1 MANEFN
7 LSGTVEFNINPVR
20 KSSAALSS
28 QLKSM
33 NNSLKAQEKAFKQVG
48 YSSTELAKRETTLKG
63 AIKAQDLVLKEK
75 EARLKKVKDGI
86 KDFNNMTAKQAKQ
99 LDTAR
104 AAVSREEYALS
115 GLNNELKSVTAKQN
129 NLKNSTVKLTDEIRD
144 LELQNKKVV
153 NSLRSQ
159 GKETEALKADYKG
172 LSSINAKYTQ
182 LLDRENN
189 KLKQLRQSMG
199 AQSSEAKKQER
210 YVDQL
215 ARKHGFLITQQ
226 TKTKTSLDKM
236 SGSMKRATNSAR
248 ELSSRVQGMG
258 RSTMGVGRS
267 MAASLTLPLV
277 MGLGGA
283 MRATVQWEDALANV
297 KKTIDPTTDNID
309 ELGKS
314 IRNMAKEM
322 PQSQEEIGN
331 TMAMAA
337 QLGIKGTKNLRDF
350 TEIATQM
357 GVATD
362 MSSEEAAT
370 AMARIANITGMPTS
384 KMKNLGSTIVNLG
397 NNMAAQEGEITNFMM
412 RLSGTGTT
420 VGMAEKDI
428 GALSA
433 AMAGVGINAEAGGS
447 AMSKVMSKMNTAVMD
462 GGKDLA
468 GFAEVAG
475 MSGKE
480 FADIW
485 NKDPY
490 DAILKFEQGV
500 KKAVDQ
506 GKNHKELLG
515 DLGITELRE
524 TDAVLRL
531 ANGNKQLADAREHAN
546 KGWKEG
552 TALSDEAEQ
561 KYEAL
566 GNQMKIF
573 MNNIREVGISMGEA
587 MAPAITTVMKAIIPF
602 LEKLAQAPA
611 PMRAFVGLLAVL
623 AAAIG
628 PLIIGIGALT
638 AAWGAIAAATGLAL
652 GPIALVAAALVGLGI
667 GFAAAYSKS
676 ESFRKGF
683 TNALSAVGKTI
694 KTITTT
700 MYAFFKLMGSWSSQ
714 GDGIDILTK
723 LGFSTKQIQAIS
735 GFADKIREILNTMG
749 KAIVDTFNKMKIGDA
764 FKNMF
769 SGIAEFFKKDG
780 AQILEA
786 LSNIATGISAVFKFI
801 WPIISYILT
810 DIWNSIKGFVT
821 GILTILKGLIQV
833 ITGIFTGD
841 FSKIGEGLK
850 NIFMGA
856 LQAVWNGINLMLYG
870 KIFKG
875 IKIFGGLFKNFF
887 INMWNGIKSIFTGGG
902 GGFATIFYGIWS
914 NLLKNIRTL
923 WTGLKTFFINVWAG
937 ITTPMIAS
945 ANYIRTALSGVFRG
959 TVWVI
964 KNLFI
969 GLRSFFANFW
979 TGLKLLFSGSVTVV
993 KNVSVTVFKSL
1004 VTFVRSIFAGLRSFF
1019 SNFWIGVKLLFTKYV
1034 ALVRLVTT
1042 TAFRLL
1048 VTIVRSVFNGLRA
1061 FFVGFWSIVRGLFV
1075 RTVTG
1080 IKNVTV
1086 SIFRVLGTIIRSIF
1100 NALRK
1105 FFTSFWTITR
1115 SIFVRTVTSIKNVTV
1130 SIFRL
1135 LASIVRSVFNA
1146 LRKFFSSVWSIIR
1159 GIFVRT
1165 VTGIK
1170 NTVISI
1176 FRVFASITRSVFN
1189 ALRKF
1194 FNLVWTGIK
1203 NRTVALVRAMWN
1215 SIKSIFYILRNTI
1228 TSLLNKLRNTI
1239 INIWNAIK
1247 NRVTNIVTATKNN
1260 VANGFKGM
1268 YNKGKEWLDKLKN
1281 FIGGSKDAFK
1291 KKAASLGKAAAN
1303 GAISGLNKMI
1313 GGINKISKAIT
1324 DKDLIKKI
1332 PKLHTGTGKGI
1343 KKPTPAIVNDKGSGN
1358 GKGPNGHQELIVR
1371 RSGKVEAPVGK
1382 NVLVGLGK
1390 GDSVI
1395 SGAKTQQLMQSGI
1408 PQYKKGKDEEDGLAT
1423 IIKSGV
1429 KAGVKT
1435 TGKKMAKGY
1444 HSTEEGIKDA
1454 KKAAKEAGT
1463 KVVNKAKDG
1472 ASWLG
1477 DKVGDVWDYVKNP
1490 GKLVNKMMK
1499 GISFGGSK
1507 ANATMRMA
1515 GGAFSKMKKSLV
1527 EKVKSW
1533 FEEAEGSGDGDASWL
1548 LKHKQ
1553 LQPFGFYKGGL
1564 MFNGGR
1570 HYGLDFAMPTGTP
1583 IKALTDGKISQAGW
1597 VNGGGGNQVTLDEP
1611 GGKWFQWYMHMK
1623 NGGVKVKKGQKVQ
1636 AGDLLGYSGSTG
1648 NSTTPHLHIQRMKGY
1663 PSNDTAVDPT
1673 KWLKSLGSGG
1683 GSKAA
1688 SKWRSDIVKAGKS
1701 MGVKLSGG
1709 DIKDIIRLIDT
1720 ESSGNPRVKQ
1730 GIQDV
1735 NSGGNEARGLLQ
1747 YTPGTFAGYKAKGAG
1762 NILNGF
1768 HQLKAFFNN
1777 SNWRRDLSAW
1787 KSRMARGATG
1797 WGPTGSKRGYAS
1809 GTNFA
1814 RSGLANV
1821 FEKGGEIMNLRGG
1834 EQIIPNDVSIAALKQ
1849 MMSSDIFNQTQ
1860 SAVYNGIAKYADAL
1874 KEKERLRA
1882 EQERRIRERNQN
1894 GNASQ
1899 EMLEMKEMM
1908 AKMLEAMNYMASNSD
1923 VIRDAS
1929 VQTANKDLRIVA
1941 SELSDPISKDIG
1953 KKSTLSQW
1961 NKGGSFVYE

>member
-1 MANEFN
+1 MADFN
-7 LSGTVEFNINPVR
+7 LSGTVEFDINPVR

-28 QLKSM
+28 ELKVM
-33 NNSLKAQEKAFKQVG
+33 NRSLKQQEKAFKETG
-48 YSSTELAKRETTLKG
+48 LSASELKKREETLR
-63 AIKAQDLVLKEK
+63 ATIERQSASLDEK
-75 EARLKKVKDGI
+75 KARLASVKKGI
-86 KDFNNMTAKQAKQ
+86 VDFNNMTAKQAKQ
-99 LDTAR
+99 LDAAR
-104 AAVSREEYALS
+104 AAVSKEEYALS
-115 GLNNELKSVTAKQN
+115 GLKNELNKTTAQQT

-144 LELQNKKVV
+144 LELENKKVV
-153 NSLRSQ
+153 QALKSQ
-159 GKETEALKADYKG
+159 GREADALKADYQG
-172 LSSINAKYTQ
+172 LSNINKKYSQ
-182 LLDRENN
+182 LLEREND
-189 KLKQLRQSMG
+189 KLKVLRNTMG
-199 AQSSEAKKQER
+199 AQSREAKQQER

-226 TKTKTSLDKM
+226 TKTKASLDQM
-236 SGSMKRATNSAR
+236 SGSMKRATNSAK
-248 ELSSRVQGMG
+248 ELGRKMQGIG

-267 MAASLTLPLV
+267 MSAGMTLPLV
-277 MGLGGA
+277 AGFGAAIKTGADFEQQMARVGAIAESSKGELKAMSDQAVDLGAKTSKSAGEVAQGMEELAALGFSAKEIMKAMPSVISASEASGADMAETATIMASSLNAFGLEAKDSGHVADLLAMAANKSAADISYMGDALKYAGPPAKALNVSLEDTSAAIGIMSDAGLEGSQAGTALRASFIRLAKPTKQSQKAMDAMGISLTNSKGEFVGMPGLIKQFQDGMKGMTKEQKLANVAQIVGTESASGFLTLIDAGPDKIGKFSKSLKDSNGASKTAADRMKDNLKGSLEQLGGA
-283 MRATVQWEDALANV
+283 FESLAIIIA
-297 KKTIDPTTDNID
+297 KI
-309 ELGKS
+309 
-314 IRNMAKEM
+314 MA
-322 PQSQEEIGN
+322 PS
-331 TMAMAA
+331 
-337 QLGIKGTKNLRDF
+337 LR
-350 TEIATQM
+350 
-357 GVATD
+357 
-362 MSSEEAAT
+362 S
-370 AMARIANITGMPTS
+370 
-384 KMKNLGSTIVNLG
+384 L
-397 NNMAAQEGEITNFMM
+397 
-412 RLSGTGTT
+412 
-420 VGMAEKDI
+420 AEY
-428 GALSA
+428 
-433 AMAGVGINAEAGGS
+433 V
-447 AMSKVMSKMNTAVMD
+447 
-462 GGKDLA
+462 
-468 GFAEVAG
+468 
-475 MSGKE
+475 
-480 FADIW
+480 
-485 NKDPY
+485 
-490 DAILKFEQGV
+490 
-500 KKAVDQ
+500 
-506 GKNHKELLG
+506 
-515 DLGITELRE
+515 
-524 TDAVLRL
+524 
-531 ANGNKQLADAREHAN
+531 
-546 KGWKEG
+546 
-552 TALSDEAEQ
+552 TALVEKFNKTPDSI
-561 KYEAL
+561 
-566 GNQMKIF
+566 KIVL
-573 MNNIREVGISMGEA
+573 IV
-587 MAPAITTVMKAIIPF
+587 
-602 LEKLAQAPA
+602 LAA
-611 PMRAFVGLLAVL
+611 L

-628 PLIIGIGALT
+628 PLLIVMGAL
-638 AAWGAIAAATGLAL
+638 AASWGAIAAATGIAL
-652 GPIALVAAALVGLGI
+652 GPIALVAAGLAGLGA
-667 GFAAAYSKS
+667 GFIIAYNKS
-676 ESFRKGF
+676 ATFREGVS
-683 TNALSAVGKTI
+683 NALDAVGRTFKVVTGTV
-694 KTITTT
+694 K
-700 MYAFFKLMGSWSSQ
+700 AFFKMMGGWSSQ

-735 GFADKIREILNTMG
+735 GFADKVREVLSSMG
-749 KAIVDTFNKMKIGDA
+749 KAISKTFSQLKVGDA

-769 SGIAEFFKKDG
+769 AGIADFFKKDG

-786 LSNIATGISAVFKFI
+786 LGNIATGIAAVFKFI
-801 WPIISYILT
+801 WPIISYIIKDL
-810 DIWNSIKGFVT
+810 WNSIKGFVT
-821 GILTILKGLIQV
+821 GLLTVVKGVIQV
-833 ITGIFTGD
+833 LTGIFTGD

-875 IKIFGGLFKNFF
+875 IKVFGGLFKNFF

-923 WTGLKTFFINVWAG
+923 WTGLKTFFINVWNG

-945 ANYIRTALSGVFRG
+945 ATYIRTALLSIFRV
-959 TVWVI
+959 TVAVI
-964 KNLFI
+964 KAVFT
-969 GLRSFFANFW
+969 GLRTFFSAFW
-979 TGLKLLFSGSVTVV
+979 AGVKLLFSASVTVV
-993 KNVSVTVFKSL
+993 KNVSVAIFKGL
-1004 VTFVRSIFAGLRSFF
+1004 VTFVRSIFTGLRSFF
-1019 SNFWIGVKLLFTKYV
+1019 GNFWTGVKILFTKYV

-1048 VTIVRSVFNGLRA
+1048 VAIVKTVFNGLRA
-1061 FFVGFWSIVRGLFV
+1061 FFVRFWSIVRALFVRTVTSIKNVTVSIFRILGTIVRAIFNALRKFFVSFWSITRSIFV

-1086 SIFRVLGTIIRSIF
+1086 SIFRILS
-1100 NALRK
+1100 
-1105 FFTSFWTITR
+1105 
-1115 SIFVRTVTSIKNVTV
+1115 
-1130 SIFRL
+1130 
-1135 LASIVRSVFNA
+1135 SIVRSVFNA

-1159 GIFVRT
+1159 SIFVRT
-1165 VTGIK
+1165 VTSIK
-1170 NTVISI
+1170 NTVVSI
-1176 FRVFASITRSVFN
+1176 FRVFASITRNVFN

-1194 FNLVWTGIK
+1194 FNAVWTGIK

-1228 TSLLNKLRNTI
+1228 TSILNKLKNTI

-1247 NRVTNIVTATKNN
+1247 NRVVNIVTATKNN

-1281 FIGGSKDAFK
+1281 FIGSSKEAFK

-1324 DKDLIKKI
+1324 DKELIKKI
-1332 PKLHTGTGKGI
+1332 PKLSTGTRRSI
-1343 KKPTPAIVNDKGSGN
+1343 KKPTPAIVNDKGRGN

-1371 RSGKVEAPVGK
+1371 RTGEVEAPIGK

-1408 PQYKKGKDEEDGLAT
+1408 PQYKKGKDEEDGLAA

-1429 KAGVKT
+1429 NAGVKT

-1490 GKLVNKMMK
+1490 GKLVNKVME

-1515 GGAFSKMKKSLV
+1515 GGAFNKLKKSLV
-1527 EKVKSW
+1527 DKVKSW
-1533 FEEAEGSGDGDASWL
+1533 FEEAEGGDGDAAWL
-1548 LKHKQ
+1548 LKHDI
-1553 LQPFGFYKGGL
+1553 LQTFGHYTGGL

-1570 HYGLDFAMPTGTP
+1570 HYGIDFAMPTGTP
-1583 IKALTDGKISQAGW
+1583 IRALTAGKISQAGW

-1663 PSNDTAVDPT
+1663 PSNDTAVDPM

-1701 MGVKLSGG
+1701 MGVKLSAG

-1720 ESSGNPRVKQ
+1720 ESSGNPRVTQ

-1747 YTPGTFAGYKAKGAG
+1747 YTPGTFAGYAAKGSK
-1762 NILNGF
+1762 NILNGY

-1787 KSRMARGATG
+1787 KARMARGATG

-1821 FEKGGEIMNLRGG
+1821 FEKGGEIINFRGG
-1834 EQIIPNDVSIAALKQ
+1834 EQVIPNDVSIAALKQ

-1874 KEKERLRA
+1874 KEKDRLRA
-1882 EQERRIRERNQN
+1882 EQERRIRERNS
-1894 GNASQ
+1894 GSSSSEVQ
-1899 EMLEMKEMM
+1899 EMKVMM
-1908 AKMLEAMNYMASNSD
+1908 AQMLEVMQDLVMSSRNNEKWNA
-1923 VIRDAS
+1923 
-1929 VQTANKDLRIVA
+1929 QTANKNNSTDWDKVEQIASAKQGKRIQ
-1941 SELSDPISKDIG
+1941 DMNYG
-1953 KKSTLSQW
+1953 M
-1961 NKGGSFVYE
+1961 GGTFI

>member
-1 MANEFN
+1 MADFN
-7 LSGTVEFNINPVR
+7 LSGTVEFDINPVR

-28 QLKSM
+28 ELKVM
-33 NNSLKAQEKAFKQVG
+33 NRSLKQQEKAFKETG
-48 YSSTELAKRETTLKG
+48 LSASELKKREETLR
-63 AIKAQDLVLKEK
+63 ATIERQSASLDEK
-75 EARLKKVKDGI
+75 KARLASVKKGI
-86 KDFNNMTAKQAKQ
+86 VDFNNMTAKQAKQ
-99 LDTAR
+99 LDAAR
-104 AAVSREEYALS
+104 AAVSKEEYALS
-115 GLNNELKSVTAKQN
+115 GLKNELNKTTAQQT

-144 LELQNKKVV
+144 LELENKKVV
-153 NSLRSQ
+153 QALKSQ
-159 GKETEALKADYKG
+159 GREADALKADYQG
-172 LSSINAKYTQ
+172 LSNINKKYSQ
-182 LLDRENN
+182 LLEREND
-189 KLKQLRQSMG
+189 KLKVLRNTMG
-199 AQSSEAKKQER
+199 AQSREAKQQER

-226 TKTKTSLDKM
+226 TKTKASLDQM
-236 SGSMKRATNSAR
+236 SGSMKRATNSAK
-248 ELSSRVQGMG
+248 ELGRKMQGIG

-267 MAASLTLPLV
+267 MSAGMTLPLV
-277 MGLGGA
+277 AGFGAAIKTGADFEQQMARVGAIAESSKGELKAMSDQAVDLGAKTSKSAGEVAQGMEELAALGFSAKEIMKAMPSVISASEASGADMAETATIMASSLNAFGLEAKDSGHVADLLAMAANKSAADISYMGDALKYAGPPAKALNVSLEDTSAAIGIMSDAGLEGSQAGTALRASFIRLAKPTKQSQKAMDAMGISLTNSKGEFVGMPGLIKQFQDGMKGMTKEQKLANVAQIVGTESASGFLTLIDAGPDKIGKFSKSLKDSNGASKTAADRMKDNLKGSLEQLGGA
-283 MRATVQWEDALANV
+283 FESLAIIIA
-297 KKTIDPTTDNID
+297 KI
-309 ELGKS
+309 
-314 IRNMAKEM
+314 MA
-322 PQSQEEIGN
+322 PS
-331 TMAMAA
+331 
-337 QLGIKGTKNLRDF
+337 LR
-350 TEIATQM
+350 
-357 GVATD
+357 
-362 MSSEEAAT
+362 S
-370 AMARIANITGMPTS
+370 
-384 KMKNLGSTIVNLG
+384 L
-397 NNMAAQEGEITNFMM
+397 
-412 RLSGTGTT
+412 
-420 VGMAEKDI
+420 AEY
-428 GALSA
+428 
-433 AMAGVGINAEAGGS
+433 V
-447 AMSKVMSKMNTAVMD
+447 
-462 GGKDLA
+462 
-468 GFAEVAG
+468 
-475 MSGKE
+475 
-480 FADIW
+480 
-485 NKDPY
+485 
-490 DAILKFEQGV
+490 
-500 KKAVDQ
+500 
-506 GKNHKELLG
+506 
-515 DLGITELRE
+515 
-524 TDAVLRL
+524 
-531 ANGNKQLADAREHAN
+531 
-546 KGWKEG
+546 
-552 TALSDEAEQ
+552 TALVEKFNKTPDSI
-561 KYEAL
+561 
-566 GNQMKIF
+566 KIVL
-573 MNNIREVGISMGEA
+573 IV
-587 MAPAITTVMKAIIPF
+587 
-602 LEKLAQAPA
+602 LAA
-611 PMRAFVGLLAVL
+611 L

-628 PLIIGIGALT
+628 PLLIVMGAL
-638 AAWGAIAAATGLAL
+638 AASWGAIAAATGIAL
-652 GPIALVAAALVGLGI
+652 GPIALVAAGLAGLGA
-667 GFAAAYSKS
+667 GFIIAYNKS
-676 ESFRKGF
+676 ATFREGVS
-683 TNALSAVGKTI
+683 NALDAVGRTFKVVTGTV
-694 KTITTT
+694 K
-700 MYAFFKLMGSWSSQ
+700 AFFKMMGGWSSQ

-735 GFADKIREILNTMG
+735 GFADKVREVLSSMG
-749 KAIVDTFNKMKIGDA
+749 KAISKTFSQLKVGDA

-769 SGIAEFFKKDG
+769 AGIADFFKKDG

-786 LSNIATGISAVFKFI
+786 LGNIATGIAAVFKFI
-801 WPIISYILT
+801 WPIISYIIKDL
-810 DIWNSIKGFVT
+810 WNSIKGFVT
-821 GILTILKGLIQV
+821 GLLTVVKGVIQV
-833 ITGIFTGD
+833 LTGIFTGD

-875 IKIFGGLFKNFF
+875 IKVFGGLFKNFF

-914 NLLKNIRTL
+914 NLLKNIKTL

-945 ANYIRTALSGVFRG
+945 ATYIRTALLSIFRV
-959 TVWVI
+959 TVAVI
-964 KNLFI
+964 KTVFT
-969 GLRSFFANFW
+969 GLRTFFSAFW
-979 TGLKLLFSGSVTVV
+979 AGVKLLFSASVTVV
-993 KNVSVTVFKSL
+993 KNVSVAIFKGL
-1004 VTFVRSIFAGLRSFF
+1004 VTFVRSIFTGLRSFF
-1019 SNFWIGVKLLFTKYV
+1019 SNFWIGVKILFTKYV

-1048 VTIVRSVFNGLRA
+1048 VAITKTVFNGLRA
-1061 FFVGFWSIVRGLFV
+1061 FFVRFWSIVRALFV

-1086 SIFRVLGTIIRSIF
+1086 SIFRILGTIVRAIF

-1105 FFTSFWTITR
+1105 FFVSFWSITR
-1115 SIFVRTVTSIKNVTV
+1115 NIFVRTVTGIKNVTV
-1130 SIFRL
+1130 SIFRIL
-1135 LASIVRSVFNA
+1135 SSIVRSVFNA

-1159 GIFVRT
+1159 SIFVRT
-1165 VTGIK
+1165 VTSIK
-1170 NTVISI
+1170 NTVVSI
-1176 FRVFASITRSVFN
+1176 FRVFASITRNVFN

-1194 FNLVWTGIK
+1194 FNAVWTGIK

-1239 INIWNAIK
+1239 INIWNTIK

-1281 FIGGSKDAFK
+1281 FIGNSKEAFK

-1324 DKDLIKKI
+1324 DKELIKKI
-1332 PKLHTGTGKGI
+1332 PKLSTGTRGSI
-1343 KKPTPAIVNDKGSGN
+1343 KKPTPAIVNDKGRGN

-1371 RSGKVEAPVGK
+1371 RTGEVEAPIGK

-1515 GGAFSKMKKSLV
+1515 GGAFNKMKKSLV

-1553 LQPFGFYKGGL
+1553 LQPFGHYVGGL

-1570 HYGLDFAMPTGTP
+1570 HYGLDFGMPTGTK
-1583 IKALTDGKISQAGW
+1583 IRALTDGSITQAGP
-1597 VNGGGGNQVTLDEP
+1597 VSGGGGNQVTLKEP
-1611 GGKWFQWYMHMK
+1611 GGKWFQWYMHMSK
-1623 NGGVKVKKGQKVQ
+1623 ILTKKGAKVN
-1636 AGDLLGYSGSTG
+1636 AGDVIGLSGNTG

-1701 MGVKLSGG
+1701 MGVKLSSG

-1747 YTPGTFAGYKAKGAG
+1747 YTPGTFAGYAAKGSK
-1762 NILNGF
+1762 NILNGY

-1787 KSRMARGATG
+1787 KARMARGATG

-1821 FEKGGEIMNLRGG
+1821 FEKGGEIINFRGG
-1834 EQIIPNDVSIAALKQ
+1834 EQVIPNDVSIAALKQ

-1882 EQERRIRERNQN
+1882 EQERRIRERNS
-1894 GNASQ
+1894 GSSSSEVQ
-1899 EMLEMKEMM
+1899 EMKVMM
-1908 AKMLEAMNYMASNSD
+1908 AQMLEVMQDLVMSSRNNEKWNA
-1923 VIRDAS
+1923 
-1929 VQTANKDLRIVA
+1929 QTANKNNSTNWDKVEQIASAKQGKRIQ
-1941 SELSDPISKDIG
+1941 DMNYG
-1953 KKSTLSQW
+1953 MGGTLI
-1961 NKGGSFVYE
+1961 

>member
-1 MANEFN
+1 MADFN
-7 LSGTVEFNINPVR
+7 LSGTVEFDINPVR

-28 QLKSM
+28 ELKVM
-33 NNSLKAQEKAFKQVG
+33 NRSLKQQEKAFKETG
-48 YSSTELAKRETTLKG
+48 LSASELKKREETLR
-63 AIKAQDLVLKEK
+63 ATIERQSASLDEK
-75 EARLKKVKDGI
+75 KARLASVKKGI
-86 KDFNNMTAKQAKQ
+86 VDFNNMTAKQAKQ
-99 LDTAR
+99 LDAAR
-104 AAVSREEYALS
+104 AAVSKEEYALS
-115 GLNNELKSVTAKQN
+115 GLKNELNKTTAQQT

-144 LELQNKKVV
+144 LELENKKVV
-153 NSLRSQ
+153 QALKSQ
-159 GKETEALKADYKG
+159 GREADALKADYQG
-172 LSSINAKYTQ
+172 LSNINKKYSQ
-182 LLDRENN
+182 LLEREND
-189 KLKQLRQSMG
+189 KLKVLRNTMG
-199 AQSSEAKKQER
+199 AQSREAKQQER

-226 TKTKTSLDKM
+226 TKTKASLDQM
-236 SGSMKRATNSAR
+236 SGSMKRATNSAK
-248 ELSSRVQGMG
+248 ELGRKMQGIG

-267 MAASLTLPLV
+267 MSAGMTLPLV
-277 MGLGGA
+277 AGFGAAIKTGADFEQQMARVGAIAESSKGELKAMSDQAVDLGAKTSKSAGEVAQGMEELAALGFSAKEIMKAMPSVISASEASGADMAETATIMASSLNAFGLEAKDSGHVADLLAMAANKSAADISYMGDALKYAGPPAKALNVSLEDTSAAIGIMSDAGLEGSQAGTALRASFIRLAKPTKQSQKAMDAMGISLTNSKGEFVGMPGLIKQFQDGMKGMTKEQKLANVAQIVGTESASGFLTLIDAGPDKIGKFSKSLKDSNGASKTAADRMKDNLKGSLEQLGGA
-283 MRATVQWEDALANV
+283 FESLAIIIA
-297 KKTIDPTTDNID
+297 KI
-309 ELGKS
+309 
-314 IRNMAKEM
+314 MA
-322 PQSQEEIGN
+322 PS
-331 TMAMAA
+331 
-337 QLGIKGTKNLRDF
+337 LR
-350 TEIATQM
+350 
-357 GVATD
+357 
-362 MSSEEAAT
+362 S
-370 AMARIANITGMPTS
+370 
-384 KMKNLGSTIVNLG
+384 L
-397 NNMAAQEGEITNFMM
+397 
-412 RLSGTGTT
+412 
-420 VGMAEKDI
+420 AEY
-428 GALSA
+428 
-433 AMAGVGINAEAGGS
+433 V
-447 AMSKVMSKMNTAVMD
+447 
-462 GGKDLA
+462 
-468 GFAEVAG
+468 
-475 MSGKE
+475 
-480 FADIW
+480 
-485 NKDPY
+485 
-490 DAILKFEQGV
+490 
-500 KKAVDQ
+500 
-506 GKNHKELLG
+506 
-515 DLGITELRE
+515 
-524 TDAVLRL
+524 
-531 ANGNKQLADAREHAN
+531 
-546 KGWKEG
+546 
-552 TALSDEAEQ
+552 TALVEKFNKTPDSI
-561 KYEAL
+561 
-566 GNQMKIF
+566 KIVL
-573 MNNIREVGISMGEA
+573 IV
-587 MAPAITTVMKAIIPF
+587 
-602 LEKLAQAPA
+602 LAA
-611 PMRAFVGLLAVL
+611 L

-628 PLIIGIGALT
+628 PLLIVMGAL
-638 AAWGAIAAATGLAL
+638 AASWGAIAAATGIAL
-652 GPIALVAAALVGLGI
+652 GPIALVAAGLAGLGA
-667 GFAAAYSKS
+667 GFIIAYNKS
-676 ESFRKGF
+676 ATFREGVS
-683 TNALSAVGKTI
+683 NALDAVGRTFKVVTGTV
-694 KTITTT
+694 K
-700 MYAFFKLMGSWSSQ
+700 AFFKMMGGWSSQ

-735 GFADKIREILNTMG
+735 GFADKVREVLSSMG
-749 KAIVDTFNKMKIGDA
+749 KAISKTFSQLKVGDA

-769 SGIAEFFKKDG
+769 AGIADFFKKDG

-786 LSNIATGISAVFKFI
+786 LGNIATGIAAVFKFI
-801 WPIISYILT
+801 WPIISYIIKDL
-810 DIWNSIKGFVT
+810 WNSIKGFVT
-821 GILTILKGLIQV
+821 GLLTVVKGVIQV
-833 ITGIFTGD
+833 LTGIFTGD

-875 IKIFGGLFKNFF
+875 IKVFGGLFKNFF

-923 WTGLKTFFINVWAG
+923 WTGLKTFFINVWNG

-945 ANYIRTALSGVFRG
+945 ATYIRTALLSIFRV
-959 TVWVI
+959 TVAVI
-964 KNLFI
+964 KTVFT
-969 GLRSFFANFW
+969 GLRTFFSAFW
-979 TGLKLLFSGSVTVV
+979 AGVKLLFSASVTVV
-993 KNVSVTVFKSL
+993 KNVSVAIFKGL
-1004 VTFVRSIFAGLRSFF
+1004 VTFVRSIFTGLRSFF
-1019 SNFWIGVKLLFTKYV
+1019 SNFWIGVKILFTKYV

-1048 VTIVRSVFNGLRA
+1048 VAIVKTVFNGLRA
-1061 FFVGFWSIVRGLFV
+1061 FFVGFWSIVRALFV

-1086 SIFRVLGTIIRSIF
+1086 SIFRILGTIVRAIF

-1105 FFTSFWTITR
+1105 FFTSFWAITR
-1115 SIFVRTVTSIKNVTV
+1115 GIFVRTVTGIKNVTV
-1130 SIFRL
+1130 SIFRIL
-1135 LASIVRSVFNA
+1135 SSIVRSVFNA

-1159 GIFVRT
+1159 SIFVRT
-1165 VTGIK
+1165 VTSIK
-1170 NTVISI
+1170 NTVVSL
-1176 FRVFASITRSVFN
+1176 FRTLSAITRSIFN

-1194 FNLVWTGIK
+1194 FNAVWTGIK
-1203 NRTVALVRAMWN
+1203 NRTVSLVRAMWN

-1228 TSLLNKLRNTI
+1228 TSILNKLRNTI

-1281 FIGGSKDAFK
+1281 FIGNSKDAFK

-1332 PKLHTGTGKGI
+1332 PKLSTGTRRSI
-1343 KKPTPAIVNDKGSGN
+1343 KKPTPAIVNDKGRGN

-1371 RSGKVEAPVGK
+1371 RTGEVEAPIGK

-1515 GGAFSKMKKSLV
+1515 GGAFNKMKKSLV

-1548 LKHKQ
+1548 LKYKQ
-1553 LQPFGFYKGGL
+1553 LQPFGWYKGGL

-1623 NGGVKVKKGQKVQ
+1623 NGGVKVKKGQKVK

-1673 KWLKSLGSGG
+1673 KWLKSLSSGG

-1720 ESSGNPRVKQ
+1720 ESSGNPRVTQ
-1730 GIQDV
+1730 GIKDI

-1762 NILNGF
+1762 NILNGY

-1777 SNWRRDLSAW
+1777 SNWRRDLNAW
-1787 KSRMARGATG
+1787 KARMARGATG

-1821 FEKGGEIMNLRGG
+1821 FEKGGEIINFRGG
-1834 EQIIPNDVSIAALKQ
+1834 EQVIPNDVSIAALKQ

-1874 KEKERLRA
+1874 KEKDRLRA
-1882 EQERRIRERNQN
+1882 EQERKIRERNS
-1894 GNASQ
+1894 GSSSSEVQ
-1899 EMLEMKEMM
+1899 EMKVMM
-1908 AKMLEAMNYMASNSD
+1908 AQMLEVMQDLVMSSRNNEKWNA
-1923 VIRDAS
+1923 
-1929 VQTANKDLRIVA
+1929 QTANKNNSTDWDKVEQIASAKQGKRIQ
-1941 SELSDPISKDIG
+1941 DMNYG
-1953 KKSTLSQW
+1953 M
-1961 NKGGSFVYE
+1961 GGTFI

>member
-248 ELSSRVQGMG
+248 ELGSRVQGMG

-314 IRNMAKEM
+314 IRSMAKEM

-370 AMARIANITGMPTS
+370 AMARIANITDMPTS

-506 GKNHKELLG
+506 GKNHKELLS
-515 DLGITELRE
+515 DLGISELRE
-524 TDAVLRL
+524 VDAVLRL

-850 NIFMGA
+850 NIFMGV

-914 NLLKNIRTL
+914 NLLKNIRAL

-979 TGLKLLFSGSVTVV
+979 AGLKLLFSGSVTVV
-993 KNVSVTVFKSL
+993 KNVSVAVFKSL

-1048 VTIVRSVFNGLRA
+1048 VTIVRSVFNGLRV
-1061 FFVGFWSIVRGLFV
+1061 FFVRFWSIVRALFV
-1075 RTVTG
+1075 RTVTS

-1105 FFTSFWTITR
+1105 FFTSFWAITKG
-1115 SIFVRTVTSIKNVTV
+1115 IFVRTVTSIKNVTV

-1146 LRKFFSSVWSIIR
+1146 LRKFFSSIWSIIR
-1159 GIFVRT
+1159 NIFVRT

-1170 NTVISI
+1170 NTVVSI

-1194 FNLVWTGIK
+1194 FNTVWTGIK

-1228 TSLLNKLRNTI
+1228 TSILNKLKNTI

-1268 YNKGKEWLDKLKN
+1268 YDKGKEWLDKLKN
-1281 FIGGSKDAFK
+1281 FIGNSKEAFK

-1324 DKDLIKKI
+1324 DKSLIKEI
-1332 PKLHTGTGKGI
+1332 PKLSTGTRRSI
-1343 KKPTPAIVNDKGSGN
+1343 KKPTPAIVNDKGRGN

-1371 RSGKVEAPVGK
+1371 RTGEVEAPIGK

-1408 PQYKKGKDEEDGLAT
+1408 PQYKKGKDEEDGLAA
-1423 IIKSGV
+1423 IVKSGV

-1477 DKVGDVWDYVKNP
+1477 DKIGDVWDYVKNP

-1515 GGAFSKMKKSLV
+1515 GGAFKKLKKSLV
-1527 EKVKSW
+1527 DKVKSW
-1533 FEEAEGSGDGDASWL
+1533 FEEAEGGDGDASWL

-1553 LQPFGFYKGGL
+1553 LQPFGHYVGGL

-1570 HYGLDFAMPTGTP
+1570 HYGLDFGMPTGTK
-1583 IKALTDGKISQAGW
+1583 IRALTDGKISQAGP
-1597 VNGGGGNQVTLDEP
+1597 VSGGGGNQVTLDEP
-1611 GGKWFQWYMHMK
+1611 GGKWFQWYMHMSK
-1623 NGGVKVKKGQKVQ
+1623 ILTKKGAKVN
-1636 AGDLLGYSGSTG
+1636 AGDVIGLSGNTG

-1747 YTPGTFAGYKAKGAG
+1747 YTPGTFAGYAAKGSK
-1762 NILNGF
+1762 NILNGY

-1787 KSRMARGATG
+1787 KARMARGATG

-1821 FEKGGEIMNLRGG
+1821 FEKGGEIVNLRGG

-1882 EQERRIRERNQN
+1882 EQERRIRERNS
-1894 GNASQ
+1894 GSSSSEVQ
-1899 EMLEMKEMM
+1899 EMKVMM
-1908 AKMLEAMNYMASNSD
+1908 AQMLEVMQDLVMSSRNNEKWNA
-1923 VIRDAS
+1923 
-1929 VQTANKDLRIVA
+1929 QTANKNNSTDWDKVEQIASAKQGKRIQ
-1941 SELSDPISKDIG
+1941 DMNYG
-1953 KKSTLSQW
+1953 M
-1961 NKGGSFVYE
+1961 GGTFI

>member
-1 MANEFN
+1 MADFN
-7 LSGTVEFNINPVR
+7 LSGTVEFDINPVR

-28 QLKSM
+28 ELKVM
-33 NNSLKAQEKAFKQVG
+33 NRSLKQQEKAFKETG
-48 YSSTELAKRETTLKG
+48 LSASELKKREETLR
-63 AIKAQDLVLKEK
+63 ATIERQSASLDEK
-75 EARLKKVKDGI
+75 KARLASVKKGI
-86 KDFNNMTAKQAKQ
+86 VDFNNMTAKQAKQ
-99 LDTAR
+99 LDAAR
-104 AAVSREEYALS
+104 AAVSKEEYALS
-115 GLNNELKSVTAKQN
+115 GLKNELNKTTAQQT

-144 LELQNKKVV
+144 LELENKKVV
-153 NSLRSQ
+153 QALKSQ
-159 GKETEALKADYKG
+159 GREADALKADYQG
-172 LSSINAKYTQ
+172 LSNINKKYSQ
-182 LLDRENN
+182 LLEREND
-189 KLKQLRQSMG
+189 KLKVLRNTMG
-199 AQSSEAKKQER
+199 AQSREAKQQER

-226 TKTKTSLDKM
+226 TKTKASLDQM
-236 SGSMKRATNSAR
+236 SGSMKRATNSAK
-248 ELSSRVQGMG
+248 ELGRKMQGIG

-267 MAASLTLPLV
+267 MSAGMTLPLV
-277 MGLGGA
+277 AGFGAAIKTGADFEQQMARVGAIAESSKGELKAMSDQAVDLGAKTSKSAGEVAQGMEELAALGFSAKEIMKAMPSVISASEASGADMAETATIMASSLNAFGLEAKDSGHVADLLAMAANKSAADISYMGDALKYAGPPAKALNVSLEDTSAAIGIMSDAGLEGSQAGTALRASFIRLAKPTKQSQKAMDAMGISLTNSKGEFVGMPGLIKQFQDGMKGMTKEQKLANVAQIVGTESASGFLTLIDAGPDKIGKFSKSLKDSNGASKTAADRMKDNLKGSLEQLGGA
-283 MRATVQWEDALANV
+283 FESLAIIIA
-297 KKTIDPTTDNID
+297 KI
-309 ELGKS
+309 
-314 IRNMAKEM
+314 MA
-322 PQSQEEIGN
+322 PS
-331 TMAMAA
+331 
-337 QLGIKGTKNLRDF
+337 LR
-350 TEIATQM
+350 
-357 GVATD
+357 
-362 MSSEEAAT
+362 S
-370 AMARIANITGMPTS
+370 
-384 KMKNLGSTIVNLG
+384 L
-397 NNMAAQEGEITNFMM
+397 
-412 RLSGTGTT
+412 
-420 VGMAEKDI
+420 AEY
-428 GALSA
+428 
-433 AMAGVGINAEAGGS
+433 V
-447 AMSKVMSKMNTAVMD
+447 
-462 GGKDLA
+462 
-468 GFAEVAG
+468 
-475 MSGKE
+475 
-480 FADIW
+480 
-485 NKDPY
+485 
-490 DAILKFEQGV
+490 
-500 KKAVDQ
+500 
-506 GKNHKELLG
+506 
-515 DLGITELRE
+515 
-524 TDAVLRL
+524 
-531 ANGNKQLADAREHAN
+531 
-546 KGWKEG
+546 
-552 TALSDEAEQ
+552 TALVEKFNKTPDSI
-561 KYEAL
+561 
-566 GNQMKIF
+566 KIVL
-573 MNNIREVGISMGEA
+573 IV
-587 MAPAITTVMKAIIPF
+587 
-602 LEKLAQAPA
+602 LAA
-611 PMRAFVGLLAVL
+611 L

-628 PLIIGIGALT
+628 PLLIVMGAL
-638 AAWGAIAAATGLAL
+638 AASWGAIAAATGIAL
-652 GPIALVAAALVGLGI
+652 GPIALVAAGLAGLGA
-667 GFAAAYSKS
+667 GFIIAYNKS
-676 ESFRKGF
+676 ATFREGVS
-683 TNALSAVGKTI
+683 NALDAVGRTFKVVTGTV
-694 KTITTT
+694 K
-700 MYAFFKLMGSWSSQ
+700 AFFKMMGGWSSQ

-735 GFADKIREILNTMG
+735 GFADKVREVLSSMG
-749 KAIVDTFNKMKIGDA
+749 KAISKTFSQLKVGDA

-769 SGIAEFFKKDG
+769 AGIADFFKKDG

-786 LSNIATGISAVFKFI
+786 LGNIATGIAAVFKFI
-801 WPIISYILT
+801 WPIISYIIKDL
-810 DIWNSIKGFVT
+810 WNSIKGFVT
-821 GILTILKGLIQV
+821 GLLTVVKGVIQV
-833 ITGIFTGD
+833 LTGIFTGD

-875 IKIFGGLFKNFF
+875 IKVFGGLFKNFF

-914 NLLKNIRTL
+914 NLLKNIKTL

-945 ANYIRTALSGVFRG
+945 ATYIRTALLSIFRV
-959 TVWVI
+959 TVAVI
-964 KNLFI
+964 KTVFT
-969 GLRSFFANFW
+969 GLRTFFSAFW
-979 TGLKLLFSGSVTVV
+979 AGVKLLFSASVTVV
-993 KNVSVTVFKSL
+993 KNVSVAIFKGL
-1004 VTFVRSIFAGLRSFF
+1004 VTFVRSIFTGLRSFF
-1019 SNFWIGVKLLFTKYV
+1019 SNFWIGVKILFTKYV

-1048 VTIVRSVFNGLRA
+1048 VAITKTVFNGLRA
-1061 FFVGFWSIVRGLFV
+1061 FFVRFWSIVRALFV

-1086 SIFRVLGTIIRSIF
+1086 SIFRILGTIVRAIF

-1105 FFTSFWTITR
+1105 FFVSFWSITR
-1115 SIFVRTVTSIKNVTV
+1115 NIFVRTVTGIKNVTV
-1130 SIFRL
+1130 SIFRIL
-1135 LASIVRSVFNA
+1135 SSIVRSVFNA

-1159 GIFVRT
+1159 SIFVRT
-1165 VTGIK
+1165 VTSIK
-1170 NTVISI
+1170 NTVVSI
-1176 FRVFASITRSVFN
+1176 FRVFASITRNVFN

-1194 FNLVWTGIK
+1194 FNAVWTGIK

-1239 INIWNAIK
+1239 INIWNTIK

-1281 FIGGSKDAFK
+1281 FIGNSKEAFK

-1324 DKDLIKKI
+1324 DKELIKKI
-1332 PKLHTGTGKGI
+1332 PKLSTGTRGSI
-1343 KKPTPAIVNDKGSGN
+1343 KKPTPAIVNDKGRGN

-1371 RSGKVEAPVGK
+1371 RTGEVEAPIGK

-1515 GGAFSKMKKSLV
+1515 GGAFNKMKKSLV

-1553 LQPFGFYKGGL
+1553 LQPFGHYVGGL

-1570 HYGLDFAMPTGTP
+1570 HYGLDFGMPTGTK
-1583 IKALTDGKISQAGW
+1583 IRALTDGSITQAGP
-1597 VNGGGGNQVTLDEP
+1597 VSGGGGNQVTLKEP
-1611 GGKWFQWYMHMK
+1611 GGKWFQWYMHMSK
-1623 NGGVKVKKGQKVQ
+1623 ILTKKGAKVN
-1636 AGDLLGYSGSTG
+1636 AGDVIGLSGNTG

-1701 MGVKLSGG
+1701 MGVKLSSG

-1787 KSRMARGATG
+1787 KARMARGATG

-1821 FEKGGEIMNLRGG
+1821 FEKGGEIINFRGG
-1834 EQIIPNDVSIAALKQ
+1834 EQVIPNDVSIAALKQ

-1882 EQERRIRERNQN
+1882 EQERRIRERNS
-1894 GNASQ
+1894 GSSSSEVQ
-1899 EMLEMKEMM
+1899 EMKVMM
-1908 AKMLEAMNYMASNSD
+1908 AQMLEVMQDLVMSSRNNEKWNA
-1923 VIRDAS
+1923 
-1929 VQTANKDLRIVA
+1929 QTANKNNSTNWDKVEQIASAKQGKRIQ
-1941 SELSDPISKDIG
+1941 DMNYG
-1953 KKSTLSQW
+1953 MGGTLI
-1961 NKGGSFVYE
+1961 

>member
-1 MANEFN
+1 MADFN
-7 LSGTVEFNINPVR
+7 LSGTVEFDINPVR

-28 QLKSM
+28 ELKVM
-33 NNSLKAQEKAFKQVG
+33 NRSLKQQEKAFKETG
-48 YSSTELAKRETTLKG
+48 LSASELKKREETLR
-63 AIKAQDLVLKEK
+63 ATIERQSASLDEK
-75 EARLKKVKDGI
+75 KARLASVKKGI
-86 KDFNNMTAKQAKQ
+86 VDFNNMTAKQAKQ
-99 LDTAR
+99 LDAAR
-104 AAVSREEYALS
+104 AAVSKEEYALS
-115 GLNNELKSVTAKQN
+115 GLKNELNKTTAQQT

-144 LELQNKKVV
+144 LELENKKVV
-153 NSLRSQ
+153 QALKSQ
-159 GKETEALKADYKG
+159 GREADALKADYQG
-172 LSSINAKYTQ
+172 LSNINKKYSQ
-182 LLDRENN
+182 LLEREND
-189 KLKQLRQSMG
+189 KLKVLRNTMG
-199 AQSSEAKKQER
+199 AQSREAKQQER

-226 TKTKTSLDKM
+226 TKTKASLDQM
-236 SGSMKRATNSAR
+236 SGSMKRATNSAK
-248 ELSSRVQGMG
+248 ELGRKMQGIG

-267 MAASLTLPLV
+267 MSAGMTLPLV
-277 MGLGGA
+277 AGFGAAIKTGADFEQQMARVGAIAESSKGELKAMSDQAVDLGAKTSKSAGEVAQGMEELAALGFSAKEIMKAMPSVISASEASGADMAETATIMASSLNAFGLEAKDSGHVADLLAMAANKSAADISYMGDALKYAGPPAKALNVSLEDTSAAIGIMSDAGLEGSQAGTALRASFIRLAKPTKQSQKAMDAMGISLTNSKGEFVGMPGLIKQFQDGMKGMTKEQKLANVAQIVGTESASGFLTLIDAGPDKIGKFSKSLKDSNGASKTAADRMKDNLKGSLEQLGGA
-283 MRATVQWEDALANV
+283 FESLAIIIA
-297 KKTIDPTTDNID
+297 KI
-309 ELGKS
+309 
-314 IRNMAKEM
+314 MA
-322 PQSQEEIGN
+322 PS
-331 TMAMAA
+331 
-337 QLGIKGTKNLRDF
+337 LR
-350 TEIATQM
+350 
-357 GVATD
+357 
-362 MSSEEAAT
+362 S
-370 AMARIANITGMPTS
+370 
-384 KMKNLGSTIVNLG
+384 L
-397 NNMAAQEGEITNFMM
+397 
-412 RLSGTGTT
+412 
-420 VGMAEKDI
+420 AEY
-428 GALSA
+428 
-433 AMAGVGINAEAGGS
+433 V
-447 AMSKVMSKMNTAVMD
+447 
-462 GGKDLA
+462 
-468 GFAEVAG
+468 
-475 MSGKE
+475 
-480 FADIW
+480 
-485 NKDPY
+485 
-490 DAILKFEQGV
+490 
-500 KKAVDQ
+500 
-506 GKNHKELLG
+506 
-515 DLGITELRE
+515 
-524 TDAVLRL
+524 
-531 ANGNKQLADAREHAN
+531 
-546 KGWKEG
+546 
-552 TALSDEAEQ
+552 TALVEKFNKTPDSI
-561 KYEAL
+561 
-566 GNQMKIF
+566 KIVL
-573 MNNIREVGISMGEA
+573 IV
-587 MAPAITTVMKAIIPF
+587 
-602 LEKLAQAPA
+602 LAA
-611 PMRAFVGLLAVL
+611 L

-628 PLIIGIGALT
+628 PLLIVMGAL
-638 AAWGAIAAATGLAL
+638 AASWGAIAAATGIAL
-652 GPIALVAAALVGLGI
+652 GPIALVAAGLAGLGA
-667 GFAAAYSKS
+667 GFIIAYNKS
-676 ESFRKGF
+676 ATFREGVS
-683 TNALSAVGKTI
+683 NALDAVGRTFKVVTGTV
-694 KTITTT
+694 K
-700 MYAFFKLMGSWSSQ
+700 AFFKMMGGWSSQ

-735 GFADKIREILNTMG
+735 GFADKVREVLSSMG
-749 KAIVDTFNKMKIGDA
+749 KAISKTFSQLKVGDA

-769 SGIAEFFKKDG
+769 AGIADFFKKDG

-786 LSNIATGISAVFKFI
+786 LGNIATGIAAVFKFI
-801 WPIISYILT
+801 WPIISYIIKDL
-810 DIWNSIKGFVT
+810 WNSIKGFVT
-821 GILTILKGLIQV
+821 GLLTVVKGVIQV
-833 ITGIFTGD
+833 LTGIFTGD

-875 IKIFGGLFKNFF
+875 IKVFGGLFKNFF

-923 WTGLKTFFINVWAG
+923 WTGLKTFFINVWNG

-945 ANYIRTALSGVFRG
+945 ATYIRTALLSIFRV
-959 TVWVI
+959 TVAVI
-964 KNLFI
+964 KAVFT
-969 GLRSFFANFW
+969 GLRTFFSAFW
-979 TGLKLLFSGSVTVV
+979 AGVKLLFSASVTVV
-993 KNVSVTVFKSL
+993 KNVSVAIFKGL
-1004 VTFVRSIFAGLRSFF
+1004 VTFVRSIFTGLRSFF
-1019 SNFWIGVKLLFTKYV
+1019 SNFWIGVKILFTKYV

-1048 VTIVRSVFNGLRA
+1048 VAIVKTVFNGLRA
-1061 FFVGFWSIVRGLFV
+1061 FFIGFWSIVRALFV

-1086 SIFRVLGTIIRSIF
+1086 SIFRILGTIVRAIF

-1105 FFTSFWTITR
+1105 FFVSFWSITR
-1115 SIFVRTVTSIKNVTV
+1115 SIFVRTVTGIKNVTV
-1130 SIFRL
+1130 SIFRIL
-1135 LASIVRSVFNA
+1135 SSIVRSVFNA

-1159 GIFVRT
+1159 SIFVRT
-1165 VTGIK
+1165 VTSIK
-1170 NTVISI
+1170 NTVVSI
-1176 FRVFASITRSVFN
+1176 FKVFASITRNVFN

-1194 FNLVWTGIK
+1194 FNAVWTGIK

-1228 TSLLNKLRNTI
+1228 TSILNKLKNTI

-1247 NRVTNIVTATKNN
+1247 NRVVNIVTETKNN

-1281 FIGGSKDAFK
+1281 FIGSSKEAFK

-1324 DKDLIKKI
+1324 DKELIKKI
-1332 PKLHTGTGKGI
+1332 PKLSTGTRRSI
-1343 KKPTPAIVNDKGSGN
+1343 KKPTPAIVNDKGRGN

-1371 RSGKVEAPVGK
+1371 RTGEVEAPIGK

-1408 PQYKKGKDEEDGLAT
+1408 PQYKKGKDEEDGLAA

-1429 KAGVKT
+1429 NAGVKT

-1444 HSTEEGIKDA
+1444 HSTEESIKDA

-1490 GKLVNKMMK
+1490 GKLVNKVME

-1515 GGAFSKMKKSLV
+1515 GGAFNKLKKSLV
-1527 EKVKSW
+1527 DKVKSW
-1533 FEEAEGSGDGDASWL
+1533 FEEAEGGDGDAAWL
-1548 LKHKQ
+1548 LKHDI
-1553 LQPFGFYKGGL
+1553 LQTFGHYTGGL

-1570 HYGLDFAMPTGTP
+1570 HYGIDFAMPTGTP
-1583 IKALTDGKISQAGW
+1583 IRALTAGKISQAGW

-1663 PSNDTAVDPT
+1663 PSNDTAVDPM

-1701 MGVKLSGG
+1701 MGVKLSAG

-1720 ESSGNPRVKQ
+1720 ESSGNPRVTQ

-1762 NILNGF
+1762 NILNGY

-1821 FEKGGEIMNLRGG
+1821 FEKGGEIINFRGG
-1834 EQIIPNDVSIAALKQ
+1834 EQVIPNDVSIAALKQ

-1874 KEKERLRA
+1874 KEKDRLRA
-1882 EQERRIRERNQN
+1882 EQERRIRERNS
-1894 GNASQ
+1894 GSSSSEVQ
-1899 EMLEMKEMM
+1899 EMKVMM
-1908 AKMLEAMNYMASNSD
+1908 AQMLEVMQDLVMSSRNNEKWNA
-1923 VIRDAS
+1923 
-1929 VQTANKDLRIVA
+1929 QTANKNNSTDWDKVEQIASAKQGKRIQ
-1941 SELSDPISKDIG
+1941 DMNYG
-1953 KKSTLSQW
+1953 M
-1961 NKGGSFVYE
+1961 GGTFI

>member
-1 MANEFN
+1 MADFN
-7 LSGTVEFNINPVR
+7 LSGTVEFDINPVR

-28 QLKSM
+28 ELKVM
-33 NNSLKAQEKAFKQVG
+33 NRSLKQQEKAFKETG
-48 YSSTELAKRETTLKG
+48 LSASELKKREETLR
-63 AIKAQDLVLKEK
+63 ATIERQSASLDEK
-75 EARLKKVKDGI
+75 KARLASVKKGI
-86 KDFNNMTAKQAKQ
+86 VDFNNMTAKQAKQ
-99 LDTAR
+99 LDAAR
-104 AAVSREEYALS
+104 AAVSKEEYALS
-115 GLNNELKSVTAKQN
+115 GLKNELNKTTAQQT

-144 LELQNKKVV
+144 LELENKKVV
-153 NSLRSQ
+153 QALKSQ
-159 GKETEALKADYKG
+159 GREADALKADYQG
-172 LSSINAKYTQ
+172 LSNINKKYSQ
-182 LLDRENN
+182 LLEREND
-189 KLKQLRQSMG
+189 KLKVLRNTMG
-199 AQSSEAKKQER
+199 AQSREAKQQER

-226 TKTKTSLDKM
+226 TKTKASLDQM
-236 SGSMKRATNSAR
+236 SGSMKRATNSAK
-248 ELSSRVQGMG
+248 ELGRKMQGIG

-267 MAASLTLPLV
+267 MSAGMTLPLV
-277 MGLGGA
+277 AGFGAAIKTGADFEQQMARVGAIAESSKGELKAMSDQAVDLGAKTSKSAGEVAQGMEELAALGFSAKEIMKAMPSVISASEASGADMAETATIMASSLNAFGLEAKDSGHVADLLAMAANKSAADISYMGDALKYAGPPAKALNVSLEDTSAAIGIMSDAGLEGSQAGTALRASFIRLAKPTKQSQKAMDAMGISLTNSKGEFVGMPGLIKQFQDGMKGMTKEQKLANVAQIVGTESASGFLTLIDAGPDKIGKFSKSLKDSNGASKTAADRMKDNLKGSLEQLGGA
-283 MRATVQWEDALANV
+283 FESLAIIIA
-297 KKTIDPTTDNID
+297 KI
-309 ELGKS
+309 
-314 IRNMAKEM
+314 MA
-322 PQSQEEIGN
+322 PS
-331 TMAMAA
+331 
-337 QLGIKGTKNLRDF
+337 LR
-350 TEIATQM
+350 
-357 GVATD
+357 
-362 MSSEEAAT
+362 S
-370 AMARIANITGMPTS
+370 
-384 KMKNLGSTIVNLG
+384 L
-397 NNMAAQEGEITNFMM
+397 
-412 RLSGTGTT
+412 
-420 VGMAEKDI
+420 AEY
-428 GALSA
+428 
-433 AMAGVGINAEAGGS
+433 V
-447 AMSKVMSKMNTAVMD
+447 
-462 GGKDLA
+462 
-468 GFAEVAG
+468 
-475 MSGKE
+475 
-480 FADIW
+480 
-485 NKDPY
+485 
-490 DAILKFEQGV
+490 
-500 KKAVDQ
+500 
-506 GKNHKELLG
+506 
-515 DLGITELRE
+515 
-524 TDAVLRL
+524 
-531 ANGNKQLADAREHAN
+531 
-546 KGWKEG
+546 
-552 TALSDEAEQ
+552 TALVEKFNKTPDSI
-561 KYEAL
+561 
-566 GNQMKIF
+566 KIVL
-573 MNNIREVGISMGEA
+573 IV
-587 MAPAITTVMKAIIPF
+587 
-602 LEKLAQAPA
+602 LAA
-611 PMRAFVGLLAVL
+611 L

-628 PLIIGIGALT
+628 PLLIVMGAL
-638 AAWGAIAAATGLAL
+638 AASWGAIAAATGIAL
-652 GPIALVAAALVGLGI
+652 GPIALVAAGLAGLGA
-667 GFAAAYSKS
+667 GFIIAYNKS
-676 ESFRKGF
+676 ATFREGVS
-683 TNALSAVGKTI
+683 NALDAVGRTFKVVTGTV
-694 KTITTT
+694 K
-700 MYAFFKLMGSWSSQ
+700 AFFKMMGGWSSQ

-735 GFADKIREILNTMG
+735 GFADKVREVLSSMG
-749 KAIVDTFNKMKIGDA
+749 KAISKTFSQLKVGDA

-769 SGIAEFFKKDG
+769 AGIADFFKKDG

-786 LSNIATGISAVFKFI
+786 LGNIATGIAAVFKFI
-801 WPIISYILT
+801 WPIISYIIKDL
-810 DIWNSIKGFVT
+810 WNSIKGFVT
-821 GILTILKGLIQV
+821 GLLTVVKGVIQV
-833 ITGIFTGD
+833 LTGIFTGD

-875 IKIFGGLFKNFF
+875 IKVFGGLFKNFF

-945 ANYIRTALSGVFRG
+945 ATYIRTALLSIFRV
-959 TVWVI
+959 TVAVI
-964 KNLFI
+964 KTVFT
-969 GLRSFFANFW
+969 GLRTFFSAFW
-979 TGLKLLFSGSVTVV
+979 AGVKLLFSASVTVV
-993 KNVSVTVFKSL
+993 KNVSVAIFKGL
-1004 VTFVRSIFAGLRSFF
+1004 VTFVRSIFTGLRSFF
-1019 SNFWIGVKLLFTKYV
+1019 SNFWIGVKILFTKYV

-1048 VTIVRSVFNGLRA
+1048 VAIVKTVFNGLRA
-1061 FFVGFWSIVRGLFV
+1061 FFVRFWSIVRALFV

-1086 SIFRVLGTIIRSIF
+1086 SIFRILGTIVRAIF

-1105 FFTSFWTITR
+1105 FFVSFWSITR
-1115 SIFVRTVTSIKNVTV
+1115 SIFVRTVTGIKNVTV
-1130 SIFRL
+1130 SIFRIL
-1135 LASIVRSVFNA
+1135 SSVVRSVFNA

-1159 GIFVRT
+1159 SIFVRT
-1165 VTGIK
+1165 VTSIK
-1170 NTVISI
+1170 NTVVSI
-1176 FRVFASITRSVFN
+1176 FKVFASITRNVFN

-1194 FNLVWTGIK
+1194 FNAVWTGIK

-1228 TSLLNKLRNTI
+1228 TSILNKLKNTI

-1247 NRVTNIVTATKNN
+1247 NRVVNIVTATKNN

-1281 FIGGSKDAFK
+1281 FIGNSKEAFK

-1324 DKDLIKKI
+1324 DKELIKKI
-1332 PKLHTGTGKGI
+1332 PKLSTGTRGSI
-1343 KKPTPAIVNDKGSGN
+1343 KKPTPAIVNDKGRGN

-1371 RSGKVEAPVGK
+1371 RTGEVEAPIGK

-1408 PQYKKGKDEEDGLAT
+1408 PQYKKGKDEEDGLAA
-1423 IIKSGV
+1423 IVKSGV

-1477 DKVGDVWDYVKNP
+1477 DKIGDVWDYVKNP

-1515 GGAFSKMKKSLV
+1515 GGAFKKLKKSLV
-1527 EKVKSW
+1527 DKVKSW
-1533 FEEAEGSGDGDASWL
+1533 FEEAEGGDGDASWL

-1553 LQPFGFYKGGL
+1553 LQPFGHYVGGL

-1570 HYGLDFAMPTGTP
+1570 HYGLDFGMPTGTK
-1583 IKALTDGKISQAGW
+1583 IRALTDGSITQAGP
-1597 VNGGGGNQVTLDEP
+1597 VSGGGGNQVTLKEP
-1611 GGKWFQWYMHMK
+1611 GGKWFQWYMHMSK
-1623 NGGVKVKKGQKVQ
+1623 ILTKKGAKVN
-1636 AGDLLGYSGSTG
+1636 AGDVIGLSGNTG

-1701 MGVKLSGG
+1701 MGVKLSSG

-1730 GIQDV
+1730 GIQDE

-1777 SNWRRDLSAW
+1777 SNWRRDLNAW
-1787 KSRMARGATG
+1787 KARMARGATG

-1821 FEKGGEIMNLRGG
+1821 FEKGGEIINFRGG
-1834 EQIIPNDVSIAALKQ
+1834 EQVIPNDVSIAALKQ

-1882 EQERRIRERNQN
+1882 EQERRIRERNS
-1894 GNASQ
+1894 GSSSSEVQ
-1899 EMLEMKEMM
+1899 EMKVMM
-1908 AKMLEAMNYMASNSD
+1908 AQMLEVMQDLVMSSRNNEKWNA
-1923 VIRDAS
+1923 
-1929 VQTANKDLRIVA
+1929 QTANKNNSTNWDKVEQIASAKQGKRIQ
-1941 SELSDPISKDIG
+1941 DMNYG
-1953 KKSTLSQW
+1953 M
-1961 NKGGSFVYE
+1961 GGTFI

>member
-1 MANEFN
+1 MADFN
-7 LSGTVEFNINPVR
+7 LSGTVEFDINPVR

-28 QLKSM
+28 ELKVM
-33 NNSLKAQEKAFKQVG
+33 NRSLKQQEKAFKETG
-48 YSSTELAKRETTLKG
+48 YSASELKKREDTLRATIEK
-63 AIKAQDLVLKEK
+63 QDASLKQK
-75 EARLKKVKDGI
+75 KARLESVKNSI
-86 KDFNNMTAKQAKQ
+86 TDFNNMTAKQAKQ
-99 LDTAR
+99 LDAAR
-104 AAVSREEYALS
+104 GAVSKEEYALS
-115 GLNNELKSVTAKQN
+115 GLKNELNKTVAQQT

-144 LELQNKKVV
+144 LELENKKVV
-153 NSLRSQ
+153 QALKSQ
-159 GKETEALKADYKG
+159 GREADALKADYQG
-172 LSSINAKYTQ
+172 LSNINKKYSQ
-182 LLDRENN
+182 LLEREND
-189 KLKQLRQSMG
+189 KLKVLRNTMG
-199 AQSSEAKKQER
+199 AQSREAKQQER

-226 TKTKTSLDKM
+226 TKTKASLDQM
-236 SGSMKRATNSAR
+236 SGSMKRATNSAK
-248 ELSSRVQGMG
+248 ELGRKMQGIG

-267 MAASLTLPLV
+267 MSAGMTLPLV
-277 MGLGGA
+277 AGFGAAIKTGADFEQQMARVGAIAESSKGELKAMSDQAVDLGAKTSKSAGEVAQGMEELAALGFSAKEIMKAMPSVISASEASGADMAETATIMASSLNAFGLEAKDSGHVADLLAMAANKSAADISYMGDALKYAGPPAKSLNVSLEDTSAAIGIMSDAGLEGSQAGTALRASFIRLAKPTKQSQKAMDAMGISLTNSKGEFVGMPGLIKQFQDGMKGMTKEQKLANVAQIVGTEAASGFLTLIDAGPDKIGKFSKSLKDSNGASKTAADRMKDNLKGSLEQLGGA
-283 MRATVQWEDALANV
+283 FESLAIIIA
-297 KKTIDPTTDNID
+297 KI
-309 ELGKS
+309 
-314 IRNMAKEM
+314 MA
-322 PQSQEEIGN
+322 PS
-331 TMAMAA
+331 
-337 QLGIKGTKNLRDF
+337 LR
-350 TEIATQM
+350 
-357 GVATD
+357 
-362 MSSEEAAT
+362 S
-370 AMARIANITGMPTS
+370 
-384 KMKNLGSTIVNLG
+384 L
-397 NNMAAQEGEITNFMM
+397 
-412 RLSGTGTT
+412 
-420 VGMAEKDI
+420 AEY
-428 GALSA
+428 
-433 AMAGVGINAEAGGS
+433 V
-447 AMSKVMSKMNTAVMD
+447 
-462 GGKDLA
+462 
-468 GFAEVAG
+468 
-475 MSGKE
+475 
-480 FADIW
+480 
-485 NKDPY
+485 
-490 DAILKFEQGV
+490 
-500 KKAVDQ
+500 
-506 GKNHKELLG
+506 
-515 DLGITELRE
+515 
-524 TDAVLRL
+524 
-531 ANGNKQLADAREHAN
+531 
-546 KGWKEG
+546 
-552 TALSDEAEQ
+552 TALVEKFNKTPDSI
-561 KYEAL
+561 
-566 GNQMKIF
+566 KIVL
-573 MNNIREVGISMGEA
+573 IV
-587 MAPAITTVMKAIIPF
+587 
-602 LEKLAQAPA
+602 LAA
-611 PMRAFVGLLAVL
+611 L

-628 PLIIGIGALT
+628 PLLIVMGAL
-638 AAWGAIAAATGLAL
+638 AASWGAIAAATGIAL
-652 GPIALVAAALVGLGI
+652 GPIALVAAGLAGLGA
-667 GFAAAYSKS
+667 GFIIAYNKS
-676 ESFRKGF
+676 ATFREGVS
-683 TNALSAVGKTI
+683 NALDAVGRTFKVVTGTV
-694 KTITTT
+694 K
-700 MYAFFKLMGSWSSQ
+700 AFFKMMGGWSSQ

-735 GFADKIREILNTMG
+735 GFADKVREVLNSMG
-749 KAIVDTFNKMKIGDA
+749 KAISKTFSQLKVGDA

-769 SGIAEFFKKDG
+769 AGIADFFKKDG

-786 LSNIATGISAVFKFI
+786 LGNIATGIAAVFKFI
-801 WPIISYILT
+801 WPIISYIIKDL
-810 DIWNSIKGFVT
+810 WNSIKGFVT
-821 GILTILKGLIQV
+821 GLLTVVKGVIQV
-833 ITGIFTGD
+833 LTGIFTGD

-875 IKIFGGLFKNFF
+875 IKVFGGLFKNFF

-945 ANYIRTALSGVFRG
+945 ATYIRTALLSIFRV
-959 TVWVI
+959 TVAVI
-964 KNLFI
+964 KTVFT
-969 GLRSFFANFW
+969 GLRTFFSAFW
-979 TGLKLLFSGSVTVV
+979 AGVKLLFSASVTVV
-993 KNVSVTVFKSL
+993 KNVSVAIFKGL
-1004 VTFVRSIFAGLRSFF
+1004 VTFVRSIFTGLRSFF
-1019 SNFWIGVKLLFTKYV
+1019 SNFWIGVKILFTKYV

-1048 VTIVRSVFNGLRA
+1048 VAIVKTVFNGLRA
-1061 FFVGFWSIVRGLFV
+1061 FFIGFWSIVRALFV

-1086 SIFRVLGTIIRSIF
+1086 SIFRILGTIVRAIF

-1105 FFTSFWTITR
+1105 FFVSFWSITR
-1115 SIFVRTVTSIKNVTV
+1115 SIFVRTVTGIKNVTV
-1130 SIFRL
+1130 SIFRIL
-1135 LASIVRSVFNA
+1135 SSIVRSVFNA

-1159 GIFVRT
+1159 SIFVRT
-1165 VTGIK
+1165 VTSIK
-1170 NTVISI
+1170 NTVVSI

-1194 FNLVWTGIK
+1194 FNAVWTGIK

-1228 TSLLNKLRNTI
+1228 TSILNKLKNTI

-1247 NRVTNIVTATKNN
+1247 NRVVNIVTATKNN

-1281 FIGGSKDAFK
+1281 FIGNSKEAFK

-1324 DKDLIKKI
+1324 DKELIKKI
-1332 PKLHTGTGKGI
+1332 PKLHTGTRGSI
-1343 KKPTPAIVNDKGSGN
+1343 KKPTPAIVNDKGRGN

-1371 RSGKVEAPVGK
+1371 RTGEVEAPIGK

-1408 PQYKKGKDEEDGLAT
+1408 PQYKKGKDEEDGLSA

-1477 DKVGDVWDYVKNP
+1477 DKIGDVWDYAKNP
-1490 GKLVNKMMK
+1490 GKLVNKMME
-1499 GISFGGSK
+1499 GINFGGSK

-1515 GGAFSKMKKSLV
+1515 GGAFNKMKKSLV

-1553 LQPFGFYKGGL
+1553 LQPFGHYVGGL

-1570 HYGLDFAMPTGTP
+1570 HYGLDFGMPTGTK
-1583 IKALTDGKISQAGW
+1583 IRALTDGSITQAGP
-1597 VNGGGGNQVTLDEP
+1597 VSGGGGNQVTLKEP
-1611 GGKWFQWYMHMK
+1611 GGKWFQWYMHMSK
-1623 NGGVKVKKGQKVQ
+1623 ILTKKGAKVN
-1636 AGDLLGYSGSTG
+1636 AGDVIGLSGNTG

-1701 MGVKLSGG
+1701 MGVKLSSG

-1720 ESSGNPRVKQ
+1720 ESSGNPRVTQ
-1730 GIQDV
+1730 GIKDI

-1762 NILNGF
+1762 NILNGY

-1821 FEKGGEIMNLRGG
+1821 FEKGGEIINFRGG
-1834 EQIIPNDVSIAALKQ
+1834 EQVIPNDVSIAALKQ

-1882 EQERRIRERNQN
+1882 EQERKIRERNN
-1894 GNASQ
+1894 NSGSSSEIQ
-1899 EMLEMKEMM
+1899 EMKAMM
-1908 AKMLEAMNYMASNSD
+1908 AKMLEAMNYMAANSD

-1929 VQTANKDLRIVA
+1929 VKTSNKNFGINPSDLT
-1941 SELSDPISKDIG
+1941 DPISKDIG
-1953 KKSTLSQW
+1953 KKTTLSQW

>member
-1 MANEFN
+1 MADFN
-7 LSGTVEFNINPVR
+7 LSGTVEFDINPVR

-28 QLKSM
+28 ELKVM
-33 NNSLKAQEKAFKQVG
+33 NRSLKQQEKAFKETG
-48 YSSTELAKRETTLKG
+48 LSASELKKREETLR
-63 AIKAQDLVLKEK
+63 ATIERQSASLDEK
-75 EARLKKVKDGI
+75 KARLASVKKGI
-86 KDFNNMTAKQAKQ
+86 VDFNNMTAKQAKQ
-99 LDTAR
+99 LDAAR
-104 AAVSREEYALS
+104 AAVSKEEYALS
-115 GLNNELKSVTAKQN
+115 GLKNELNKTTAQQT

-144 LELQNKKVV
+144 LELENKKVV
-153 NSLRSQ
+153 QALKSQ
-159 GKETEALKADYKG
+159 GREADALKADYQG
-172 LSSINAKYTQ
+172 LSNINKKYSQ
-182 LLDRENN
+182 LLEREND
-189 KLKQLRQSMG
+189 KLKVLRNTMG
-199 AQSSEAKKQER
+199 AQSREAKQQER

-226 TKTKTSLDKM
+226 TKTKASLDQM
-236 SGSMKRATNSAR
+236 SGSMKRATNSAK
-248 ELSSRVQGMG
+248 ELGRKMQGIG

-267 MAASLTLPLV
+267 MSAGMTLPLV
-277 MGLGGA
+277 AGFGAAIKTGADFEQQMARVGAIAESSKGELKAMSDQAVDLGAKTSKSAGEVAQGMEELAALGFSAKEIMKAMPSVISASEASGADMAETATIMASSLNAFGLEAKDSGHVADLLAMAANKSAADITYMGDALKYAGPPAKSLNVSLEDTSAAIGIMSDAGLEGSQAGTALRASFIRLAKPTKQSQKAMDAMGISLTNSKGEFVGMPGLIKQFQDGMKGMTKEQKLANVAQIVGTEAASGFLTLIDAGPDKIGKFSKSLKDSNGASKTAADRMKDNLKGSLEQLGGA
-283 MRATVQWEDALANV
+283 FESLAIIIA
-297 KKTIDPTTDNID
+297 KI
-309 ELGKS
+309 
-314 IRNMAKEM
+314 MA
-322 PQSQEEIGN
+322 PS
-331 TMAMAA
+331 
-337 QLGIKGTKNLRDF
+337 LR
-350 TEIATQM
+350 
-357 GVATD
+357 
-362 MSSEEAAT
+362 S
-370 AMARIANITGMPTS
+370 
-384 KMKNLGSTIVNLG
+384 L
-397 NNMAAQEGEITNFMM
+397 
-412 RLSGTGTT
+412 
-420 VGMAEKDI
+420 AEY
-428 GALSA
+428 
-433 AMAGVGINAEAGGS
+433 V
-447 AMSKVMSKMNTAVMD
+447 
-462 GGKDLA
+462 
-468 GFAEVAG
+468 
-475 MSGKE
+475 
-480 FADIW
+480 
-485 NKDPY
+485 
-490 DAILKFEQGV
+490 
-500 KKAVDQ
+500 
-506 GKNHKELLG
+506 
-515 DLGITELRE
+515 
-524 TDAVLRL
+524 
-531 ANGNKQLADAREHAN
+531 
-546 KGWKEG
+546 
-552 TALSDEAEQ
+552 TALVEKFNKTPDSI
-561 KYEAL
+561 
-566 GNQMKIF
+566 KIVL
-573 MNNIREVGISMGEA
+573 IV
-587 MAPAITTVMKAIIPF
+587 
-602 LEKLAQAPA
+602 LAA
-611 PMRAFVGLLAVL
+611 L

-628 PLIIGIGALT
+628 PLLIVMGAL
-638 AAWGAIAAATGLAL
+638 AASWGAIAAATGIAL
-652 GPIALVAAALVGLGI
+652 GPIALVAAGLAGLGA
-667 GFAAAYSKS
+667 GFIIAYNKS
-676 ESFRKGF
+676 ATFREGVS
-683 TNALSAVGKTI
+683 NALDAVGRTFKVVTGTV
-694 KTITTT
+694 K
-700 MYAFFKLMGSWSSQ
+700 AFFKMMGGWSSQ

-735 GFADKIREILNTMG
+735 GFADKVREVLSSMG
-749 KAIVDTFNKMKIGDA
+749 KAISKTFSQLKVGDA

-769 SGIAEFFKKDG
+769 AGIADFFKKDG
-780 AQILEA
+780 AQILES
-786 LSNIATGISAVFKFI
+786 LGNIATGIAAVFKFI
-801 WPIISYILT
+801 WPIISYIIKDL
-810 DIWNSIKGFVT
+810 WNSIKGFVT
-821 GILTILKGLIQV
+821 GLLTVVKGVIQV
-833 ITGIFTGD
+833 LTGIFTGD

-875 IKIFGGLFKNFF
+875 IKVFGGLFKNFF

-923 WTGLKTFFINVWAG
+923 WTGLKTFFINVWNG

-945 ANYIRTALSGVFRG
+945 ATYIRTALLSIFRV
-959 TVWVI
+959 TVAVI
-964 KNLFI
+964 KAVFT
-969 GLRSFFANFW
+969 GLRTFFSAFW
-979 TGLKLLFSGSVTVV
+979 AGVKLLFSASVTVV
-993 KNVSVTVFKSL
+993 KNVSVAIFKGL
-1004 VTFVRSIFAGLRSFF
+1004 VTFVRSIFTGLRSFF
-1019 SNFWIGVKLLFTKYV
+1019 GNFWTGVKILFTKYV

-1048 VTIVRSVFNGLRA
+1048 VAITKTVFNGLRA
-1061 FFVGFWSIVRGLFV
+1061 FFVRFWSIVRALFVRTVTSIKNVTVSIFRILGTIVRAIFNALRKFFVSFWSITRSIFV

-1086 SIFRVLGTIIRSIF
+1086 SIFRILS
-1100 NALRK
+1100 
-1105 FFTSFWTITR
+1105 
-1115 SIFVRTVTSIKNVTV
+1115 
-1130 SIFRL
+1130 
-1135 LASIVRSVFNA
+1135 SIVRSVFNA

-1159 GIFVRT
+1159 SIFVRT
-1165 VTGIK
+1165 VTSIK
-1170 NTVISI
+1170 NTVVSL
-1176 FRVFASITRSVFN
+1176 FRTLSAITRSIFN

-1194 FNLVWTGIK
+1194 FNAVWTGIK

-1239 INIWNAIK
+1239 INIWSAIK

-1281 FIGGSKDAFK
+1281 FIGNSKDAFK

-1303 GAISGLNKMI
+1303 GAITGLNKMI

-1324 DKDLIKKI
+1324 DKSLIKKI
-1332 PKLHTGTGKGI
+1332 PKLSTGTRRSI
-1343 KKPTPAIVNDKGSGN
+1343 KKPTPAIVNDKGRGN

-1371 RSGKVEAPVGK
+1371 RTGEVEAPIGK

-1408 PQYKKGKDEEDGLAT
+1408 PQYKKGKDEEDGLSA

-1463 KVVNKAKDG
+1463 KVINKAKDG

-1477 DKVGDVWDYVKNP
+1477 DKIGDVWDYAKNP
-1490 GKLVNKMMK
+1490 GKLVNKMME
-1499 GISFGGSK
+1499 GINFGGSK

-1515 GGAFSKMKKSLV
+1515 GGAFNKMKKSLV

-1553 LQPFGFYKGGL
+1553 LQPFGHYVGGL

-1570 HYGLDFAMPTGTP
+1570 HYGLDFGMPTGTK
-1583 IKALTDGKISQAGW
+1583 IRALTDGSITQAGP
-1597 VNGGGGNQVTLDEP
+1597 VSGGGGNQVTLKEP
-1611 GGKWFQWYMHMK
+1611 GGKWFQWYMHMSK
-1623 NGGVKVKKGQKVQ
+1623 ILTKKGAKVN
-1636 AGDLLGYSGSTG
+1636 AGDVIGLSGNTG

-1701 MGVKLSGG
+1701 MGVKLSAG

-1762 NILNGF
+1762 NILNGY

-1787 KSRMARGATG
+1787 KARMARGATG

-1821 FEKGGEIMNLRGG
+1821 FEKGGEIINFRGG
-1834 EQIIPNDVSIAALKQ
+1834 EQVIPNDVSIAALKQ

-1882 EQERRIRERNQN
+1882 EQERKIRERNN
-1894 GNASQ
+1894 NSGSSSEIQ
-1899 EMLEMKEMM
+1899 EMKAMM
-1908 AKMLEAMNYMASNSD
+1908 AKMLEAMNYMAANSD

-1929 VQTANKDLRIVA
+1929 VKTSNKNFGINPSDLT
-1941 SELSDPISKDIG
+1941 DPISKDIG
-1953 KKSTLSQW
+1953 KKTTLSQW

>member
-1 MANEFN
+1 MADFN
-7 LSGTVEFNINPVR
+7 LSGTVEFDINPVR

-28 QLKSM
+28 ELKVM
-33 NNSLKAQEKAFKQVG
+33 NRSLKQQEKAFKETG
-48 YSSTELAKRETTLKG
+48 LSASELKKREETLR
-63 AIKAQDLVLKEK
+63 ATIERQSASLDEK
-75 EARLKKVKDGI
+75 KARLASVKKGI
-86 KDFNNMTAKQAKQ
+86 VDFNNMTAKQAKQ
-99 LDTAR
+99 LDAAR
-104 AAVSREEYALS
+104 AAVSKEEYALS
-115 GLNNELKSVTAKQN
+115 GLKNELNKTTAQQT

-144 LELQNKKVV
+144 LELENKKVV
-153 NSLRSQ
+153 QALKSQ
-159 GKETEALKADYKG
+159 GREADALKADYQG
-172 LSSINAKYTQ
+172 LSNINKKYSQ
-182 LLDRENN
+182 LLEREND
-189 KLKQLRQSMG
+189 KLKVLRNTMG
-199 AQSSEAKKQER
+199 AQSREAKQQER

-226 TKTKTSLDKM
+226 TKTKASLDQM
-236 SGSMKRATNSAR
+236 SGSMKRATNSAK
-248 ELSSRVQGMG
+248 ELGRKMQGIG

-267 MAASLTLPLV
+267 MSAGMTLPLV
-277 MGLGGA
+277 AGFGAAIKTGADFEQQMARVGAIAESSKGELKAMSDQAVDLGAKTSKSAGEVAQGMEELAALGFSAKEIMKAMPSVISASEASGADMAETATIMASSLNAFGLEAKDSGHVADLLAMAANKSAADISYMGDALKYAGPPAKALNVSLEDTSAAIGIMSDAGLEGSQAGTALRASFIRLAKPTKQSQKAMDAMGISLTNSKGEFVGMPGLIKQFQDGMKGMTKEQKLANVAQIVGTESASGFLTLIDAGPDKIGKFSKSLKDSNGASKTAADRMKDNLKGSLEQLGGA
-283 MRATVQWEDALANV
+283 FESLAIIIA
-297 KKTIDPTTDNID
+297 KI
-309 ELGKS
+309 
-314 IRNMAKEM
+314 MA
-322 PQSQEEIGN
+322 PS
-331 TMAMAA
+331 
-337 QLGIKGTKNLRDF
+337 LR
-350 TEIATQM
+350 
-357 GVATD
+357 
-362 MSSEEAAT
+362 S
-370 AMARIANITGMPTS
+370 
-384 KMKNLGSTIVNLG
+384 L
-397 NNMAAQEGEITNFMM
+397 
-412 RLSGTGTT
+412 
-420 VGMAEKDI
+420 AEY
-428 GALSA
+428 
-433 AMAGVGINAEAGGS
+433 V
-447 AMSKVMSKMNTAVMD
+447 
-462 GGKDLA
+462 
-468 GFAEVAG
+468 
-475 MSGKE
+475 
-480 FADIW
+480 
-485 NKDPY
+485 
-490 DAILKFEQGV
+490 
-500 KKAVDQ
+500 
-506 GKNHKELLG
+506 
-515 DLGITELRE
+515 
-524 TDAVLRL
+524 
-531 ANGNKQLADAREHAN
+531 
-546 KGWKEG
+546 
-552 TALSDEAEQ
+552 TALVEKFNKTPDSI
-561 KYEAL
+561 
-566 GNQMKIF
+566 KIVL
-573 MNNIREVGISMGEA
+573 IV
-587 MAPAITTVMKAIIPF
+587 
-602 LEKLAQAPA
+602 LAA
-611 PMRAFVGLLAVL
+611 L

-628 PLIIGIGALT
+628 PLLIVMGAL
-638 AAWGAIAAATGLAL
+638 AASWGAIAAATGIAL
-652 GPIALVAAALVGLGI
+652 GPIALVAAGLAGLGA
-667 GFAAAYSKS
+667 GFIIAYNKS
-676 ESFRKGF
+676 ATFREGVS
-683 TNALSAVGKTI
+683 NALDAVGRTFKVVTGTV
-694 KTITTT
+694 K
-700 MYAFFKLMGSWSSQ
+700 AFFKMMGGWSSQ

-735 GFADKIREILNTMG
+735 GFADKVREVLSSMG
-749 KAIVDTFNKMKIGDA
+749 KAISKTFSQLKVGDA

-769 SGIAEFFKKDG
+769 AGIADFFKKDG

-786 LSNIATGISAVFKFI
+786 LGNIATGIAAVFKFI
-801 WPIISYILT
+801 WPIISYIIKDL
-810 DIWNSIKGFVT
+810 WNSIKGFVT
-821 GILTILKGLIQV
+821 GLLTVVKGVIQV
-833 ITGIFTGD
+833 LTGIFTGD

-875 IKIFGGLFKNFF
+875 IKVFGGLFKNFF

-923 WTGLKTFFINVWAG
+923 WTGLKTFFINVWNG

-945 ANYIRTALSGVFRG
+945 ATYIRTALLSIFRV
-959 TVWVI
+959 TVAVI
-964 KNLFI
+964 KTVFT
-969 GLRSFFANFW
+969 GLRTFFSAFW
-979 TGLKLLFSGSVTVV
+979 AGVKLLFSASVTVV
-993 KNVSVTVFKSL
+993 KNVSVAIFKGL
-1004 VTFVRSIFAGLRSFF
+1004 VTFVRSIFTGLRSFF
-1019 SNFWIGVKLLFTKYV
+1019 SNFWIGVKILFTKYV

-1048 VTIVRSVFNGLRA
+1048 VAIVKTVFNGLRA
-1061 FFVGFWSIVRGLFV
+1061 FFVGFWSIVRALFV

-1086 SIFRVLGTIIRSIF
+1086 SIFRILGTIVRAIF

-1105 FFTSFWTITR
+1105 FFTSFWAITR
-1115 SIFVRTVTSIKNVTV
+1115 GIFVRTVTGIKNVTV
-1130 SIFRL
+1130 SIFRIL
-1135 LASIVRSVFNA
+1135 SSIVRSVFNA

-1159 GIFVRT
+1159 SIFVRT
-1165 VTGIK
+1165 VTSIK
-1170 NTVISI
+1170 NTVVSL
-1176 FRVFASITRSVFN
+1176 FRTLSAITRSIFN

-1194 FNLVWTGIK
+1194 FNAVWTGIK

-1228 TSLLNKLRNTI
+1228 TSILNKLKNTI

-1247 NRVTNIVTATKNN
+1247 NRVVNIVTATKNN

-1281 FIGGSKDAFK
+1281 FIGNSKEAFK

-1324 DKDLIKKI
+1324 DKSLIKEI
-1332 PKLHTGTGKGI
+1332 PKLSTGTRRSI
-1343 KKPTPAIVNDKGSGN
+1343 KKPTPAIVNDKGRGN

-1371 RSGKVEAPVGK
+1371 RTGEVEAPIGK

-1515 GGAFSKMKKSLV
+1515 GGAFNKMKKSLV

-1533 FEEAEGSGDGDASWL
+1533 FEEAEGGDGDASWL

-1623 NGGVKVKKGQKVQ
+1623 NGGVKVKKGQKVK

-1701 MGVKLSGG
+1701 MGVKLSSG

-1747 YTPGTFAGYKAKGAG
+1747 YTPGTFAGYAAKGSK
-1762 NILNGF
+1762 NILNGY

-1777 SNWRRDLSAW
+1777 SNWRRDLNAW
-1787 KSRMARGATG
+1787 KARMARGATG

-1821 FEKGGEIMNLRGG
+1821 FEKGGEIINFRGG
-1834 EQIIPNDVSIAALKQ
+1834 EQVIPNDVSIAALKQ

-1882 EQERRIRERNQN
+1882 EQERRIRERNS
-1894 GNASQ
+1894 GSSSSEVQ
-1899 EMLEMKEMM
+1899 EMKVMM
-1908 AKMLEAMNYMASNSD
+1908 AQMLEVMQDLVMSSRNNEKWNA
-1923 VIRDAS
+1923 
-1929 VQTANKDLRIVA
+1929 QTANKNNSTDWDKVEQIASAKQGKRIQ
-1941 SELSDPISKDIG
+1941 DMNYG
-1953 KKSTLSQW
+1953 M
-1961 NKGGSFVYE
+1961 GGTFI

>member
-1 MANEFN
+1 MADFN
-7 LSGTVEFNINPVR
+7 LSGTVEFDINPVR

-28 QLKSM
+28 ELKVM
-33 NNSLKAQEKAFKQVG
+33 NRSLKQQEKAFKETG
-48 YSSTELAKRETTLKG
+48 LSASELKKREETLR
-63 AIKAQDLVLKEK
+63 ATIERQSASLDEK
-75 EARLKKVKDGI
+75 KARLASVKKGI
-86 KDFNNMTAKQAKQ
+86 VDFNNMTAKQAKQ
-99 LDTAR
+99 LDAAR
-104 AAVSREEYALS
+104 AAVSKEEYALS
-115 GLNNELKSVTAKQN
+115 GLKNELNKTTAQQT

-144 LELQNKKVV
+144 LELENKKVV
-153 NSLRSQ
+153 QALKSQ
-159 GKETEALKADYKG
+159 GREADALKADYQG
-172 LSSINAKYTQ
+172 LSNINKKYSQ
-182 LLDRENN
+182 LLEREND
-189 KLKQLRQSMG
+189 KLKVLRNTMG
-199 AQSSEAKKQER
+199 AQSREAKQQER

-226 TKTKTSLDKM
+226 TKTKASLDQM
-236 SGSMKRATNSAR
+236 SGSMKRATNSAK
-248 ELSSRVQGMG
+248 ELGRKMQGIG

-267 MAASLTLPLV
+267 MSAGMTLPLV
-277 MGLGGA
+277 AGFGAAIKTGADFEQQMARVGAIAESSKGELKAMSDQAVDLGAKTSKSAGEVAQGMEELAALGFSAKEIMKAMPSVISASEASGADMAETATIMASSLNAFGLEAKDSGHVADLLAMAANKSAADISYMGDALKYAGPPAKALNVSLEDTSAAIGIMSDAGLEGSQAGTALRASFIRLAKPTKQSQKAMDAMGISLTNSKGEFVGMPGLIKQFQDGMKGMTKEQKLANVAQIVGTESASGFLTLIDAGPDKIGKFSKSLKDSNGASKTAADRMKDNLKGSLEQLGGA
-283 MRATVQWEDALANV
+283 FESLAIIIA
-297 KKTIDPTTDNID
+297 KI
-309 ELGKS
+309 
-314 IRNMAKEM
+314 MA
-322 PQSQEEIGN
+322 PS
-331 TMAMAA
+331 
-337 QLGIKGTKNLRDF
+337 LR
-350 TEIATQM
+350 
-357 GVATD
+357 
-362 MSSEEAAT
+362 S
-370 AMARIANITGMPTS
+370 
-384 KMKNLGSTIVNLG
+384 L
-397 NNMAAQEGEITNFMM
+397 
-412 RLSGTGTT
+412 
-420 VGMAEKDI
+420 AEY
-428 GALSA
+428 
-433 AMAGVGINAEAGGS
+433 V
-447 AMSKVMSKMNTAVMD
+447 
-462 GGKDLA
+462 
-468 GFAEVAG
+468 
-475 MSGKE
+475 
-480 FADIW
+480 
-485 NKDPY
+485 
-490 DAILKFEQGV
+490 
-500 KKAVDQ
+500 
-506 GKNHKELLG
+506 
-515 DLGITELRE
+515 
-524 TDAVLRL
+524 
-531 ANGNKQLADAREHAN
+531 
-546 KGWKEG
+546 
-552 TALSDEAEQ
+552 TALVEKFNKTPDSI
-561 KYEAL
+561 
-566 GNQMKIF
+566 KIVL
-573 MNNIREVGISMGEA
+573 IV
-587 MAPAITTVMKAIIPF
+587 
-602 LEKLAQAPA
+602 LAA
-611 PMRAFVGLLAVL
+611 L

-628 PLIIGIGALT
+628 PLLIVMGAL
-638 AAWGAIAAATGLAL
+638 AASWGAIAAATGIAL
-652 GPIALVAAALVGLGI
+652 GPIALVAAGLAGLGA
-667 GFAAAYSKS
+667 GFIIAYNKS
-676 ESFRKGF
+676 ATFREGVS
-683 TNALSAVGKTI
+683 NALDAVGRTFKVVTGTV
-694 KTITTT
+694 K
-700 MYAFFKLMGSWSSQ
+700 AFFKMMGGWSSQ

-735 GFADKIREILNTMG
+735 GFADKVREVLSSMG
-749 KAIVDTFNKMKIGDA
+749 KAISKTFSQLKVGDA

-769 SGIAEFFKKDG
+769 AGIADFFKKDG

-786 LSNIATGISAVFKFI
+786 LGNIATGIAAVFKFI
-801 WPIISYILT
+801 WPIISYIIKDL
-810 DIWNSIKGFVT
+810 WNSIKGFVT
-821 GILTILKGLIQV
+821 GLLTVVKGVIQV
-833 ITGIFTGD
+833 LTGIFTGD

-875 IKIFGGLFKNFF
+875 IKVFGGLFKNFF

-923 WTGLKTFFINVWAG
+923 WTGLKTFFINVWNG

-945 ANYIRTALSGVFRG
+945 ATYIRTALLSIFRV
-959 TVWVI
+959 TVAVI
-964 KNLFI
+964 KAVFT
-969 GLRSFFANFW
+969 GLRTFFSAFW
-979 TGLKLLFSGSVTVV
+979 AGVKLLFSASVTVV
-993 KNVSVTVFKSL
+993 KNVSVAIFKGL
-1004 VTFVRSIFAGLRSFF
+1004 VTFVRSIFTGLRSFF
-1019 SNFWIGVKLLFTKYV
+1019 GNFWTGVKILFTKYV

-1048 VTIVRSVFNGLRA
+1048 VAIVKTVFNGLRA
-1061 FFVGFWSIVRGLFV
+1061 FFVRFWSIVRALFVRTVTSIKNVTVSIFRILGTIVRAIFNALRKFFVSFWSITRSIFV

-1086 SIFRVLGTIIRSIF
+1086 SIFRILS
-1100 NALRK
+1100 
-1105 FFTSFWTITR
+1105 
-1115 SIFVRTVTSIKNVTV
+1115 
-1130 SIFRL
+1130 
-1135 LASIVRSVFNA
+1135 SIVRSVFNA

-1159 GIFVRT
+1159 SIFVRT
-1165 VTGIK
+1165 VTSIK
-1170 NTVISI
+1170 NTVVSI
-1176 FRVFASITRSVFN
+1176 FRVFASITRNVFN

-1194 FNLVWTGIK
+1194 FNAVWTGIK

-1228 TSLLNKLRNTI
+1228 TSILNKLKNTI

-1247 NRVTNIVTATKNN
+1247 NRVVNIVTATKNN

-1281 FIGGSKDAFK
+1281 FIGSSKEAFK

-1324 DKDLIKKI
+1324 DKELIKKI
-1332 PKLHTGTGKGI
+1332 PKLSTGTRRSI
-1343 KKPTPAIVNDKGSGN
+1343 KKPTPAIVNDKGRGN

-1371 RSGKVEAPVGK
+1371 RTGEVEAPIGK

-1408 PQYKKGKDEEDGLAT
+1408 PQYKKGKDEEDGLAA

-1429 KAGVKT
+1429 NAGVKT

-1490 GKLVNKMMK
+1490 GKLVNKVME

-1515 GGAFSKMKKSLV
+1515 GGAFNKLKKSLV
-1527 EKVKSW
+1527 DKVKSW
-1533 FEEAEGSGDGDASWL
+1533 FEEAEGGDGDAAWL
-1548 LKHKQ
+1548 LKHDI
-1553 LQPFGFYKGGL
+1553 LQTFGHYTGGL

-1570 HYGLDFAMPTGTP
+1570 HYGIDFAMPTGTP
-1583 IKALTDGKISQAGW
+1583 IRALTAGKISQAGW

-1663 PSNDTAVDPT
+1663 PSNDTAVDPM

-1701 MGVKLSGG
+1701 MGVKLSAG

-1720 ESSGNPRVKQ
+1720 ESSGNPRVTQ

-1762 NILNGF
+1762 NILNGY

-1821 FEKGGEIMNLRGG
+1821 FEKGGEIINFRGG
-1834 EQIIPNDVSIAALKQ
+1834 EQVIPNDVSIAALKQ

-1874 KEKERLRA
+1874 KEKDRLRA
-1882 EQERRIRERNQN
+1882 EQERRIRERNS
-1894 GNASQ
+1894 GSSSSEVQ
-1899 EMLEMKEMM
+1899 EMKVMM
-1908 AKMLEAMNYMASNSD
+1908 AQMLEVMQDLVMSSRNNEKWNA
-1923 VIRDAS
+1923 
-1929 VQTANKDLRIVA
+1929 QTANKNNSTDWDKVEQIASAKQGKRIQ
-1941 SELSDPISKDIG
+1941 DMNYG
-1953 KKSTLSQW
+1953 M
-1961 NKGGSFVYE
+1961 GGTFI

>member
-1 MANEFN
+1 MADFN
-7 LSGTVEFNINPVR
+7 LSGTVEFDINPVR

-28 QLKSM
+28 ELKVM
-33 NNSLKAQEKAFKQVG
+33 NRSLKQQEKAFKETG
-48 YSSTELAKRETTLKG
+48 LSASELKKREETLR
-63 AIKAQDLVLKEK
+63 ATIERQSASLDEK
-75 EARLKKVKDGI
+75 KARLASVKKGI
-86 KDFNNMTAKQAKQ
+86 VDFNNMTAKQAKQ
-99 LDTAR
+99 LDAAR
-104 AAVSREEYALS
+104 AAVSKEEYALS
-115 GLNNELKSVTAKQN
+115 GLKNELNKTTAQQT

-144 LELQNKKVV
+144 LELENKKVV
-153 NSLRSQ
+153 QALKSQ
-159 GKETEALKADYKG
+159 GREADALKADYQG
-172 LSSINAKYTQ
+172 LSNINKKYSQ
-182 LLDRENN
+182 LLEREND
-189 KLKQLRQSMG
+189 KLKVLRNTMG
-199 AQSSEAKKQER
+199 AQSREAKQQER

-226 TKTKTSLDKM
+226 TKTKASLDQM
-236 SGSMKRATNSAR
+236 SGSMKRATNSAK
-248 ELSSRVQGMG
+248 ELGRKMQGIG

-267 MAASLTLPLV
+267 MSAGMTLPLV
-277 MGLGGA
+277 AGFGAAIKTGADFEQQMARVGAIAESSKGELKAMSDQAVDLGAKTSKSAGEVAQGMEELAALGFSAKEIMKAMPSVISASEASGADMAETATIMASSLNAFGLEAKDSGHVADLLAMAANKSAADISYMGDALKYAGPPAKALNVSLEDTSAAIGIMSDAGLEGSQAGTALRASFIRLAKPTKQSQKAMDAMGISLTNSKGEFVGMPGLIKQFQDGMKGMTKEQKLANVAQIVGTESASGFLTLIDAGPDKIGKFSKSLKDSNGASKTAADRMKDNLKGSLEQLGGA
-283 MRATVQWEDALANV
+283 FESLAIIIA
-297 KKTIDPTTDNID
+297 KI
-309 ELGKS
+309 
-314 IRNMAKEM
+314 MA
-322 PQSQEEIGN
+322 PS
-331 TMAMAA
+331 
-337 QLGIKGTKNLRDF
+337 LR
-350 TEIATQM
+350 
-357 GVATD
+357 
-362 MSSEEAAT
+362 S
-370 AMARIANITGMPTS
+370 
-384 KMKNLGSTIVNLG
+384 
-397 NNMAAQEGEITNFMM
+397 
-412 RLSGTGTT
+412 
-420 VGMAEKDI
+420 
-428 GALSA
+428 
-433 AMAGVGINAEAGGS
+433 
-447 AMSKVMSKMNTAVMD
+447 
-462 GGKDLA
+462 
-468 GFAEVAG
+468 
-475 MSGKE
+475 
-480 FADIW
+480 
-485 NKDPY
+485 
-490 DAILKFEQGV
+490 
-500 KKAVDQ
+500 
-506 GKNHKELLG
+506 
-515 DLGITELRE
+515 
-524 TDAVLRL
+524 
-531 ANGNKQLADAREHAN
+531 LADYV
-546 KGWKEG
+546 
-552 TALSDEAEQ
+552 TALVEKFNKTPDSI
-561 KYEAL
+561 
-566 GNQMKIF
+566 KIVL
-573 MNNIREVGISMGEA
+573 I
-587 MAPAITTVMKAIIPF
+587 
-602 LEKLAQAPA
+602 
-611 PMRAFVGLLAVL
+611 VL
-623 AAAIG
+623 AALAASIG
-628 PLIIGIGALT
+628 PLLIVMGAL
-638 AAWGAIAAATGLAL
+638 AASWGAIAAATGIAL
-652 GPIALVAAALVGLGI
+652 GPIALVAAGLAGLGA
-667 GFAAAYSKS
+667 GFIIAYNKS
-676 ESFRKGF
+676 ATFREGVS
-683 TNALSAVGKTI
+683 NALDAVGRTFKVVTGTV
-694 KTITTT
+694 K
-700 MYAFFKLMGSWSSQ
+700 AFFKMMGGWSSQ

-735 GFADKIREILNTMG
+735 GFADKVREVLSSMG
-749 KAIVDTFNKMKIGDA
+749 KAISKTFSQLKVGDA

-769 SGIAEFFKKDG
+769 AGIADFFKKDG

-786 LSNIATGISAVFKFI
+786 LGNIATGIAAVFKFI
-801 WPIISYILT
+801 WPIISYIIKDL
-810 DIWNSIKGFVT
+810 WNSIKGFVT
-821 GILTILKGLIQV
+821 GLLTVVKGVIQV
-833 ITGIFTGD
+833 LTGIFTGD

-875 IKIFGGLFKNFF
+875 IKVFGGLFKNFF

-945 ANYIRTALSGVFRG
+945 ATYIRTALLSIFRV
-959 TVWVI
+959 TVAVI
-964 KNLFI
+964 KTVFT
-969 GLRSFFANFW
+969 GLRTFFSAFW
-979 TGLKLLFSGSVTVV
+979 AGVKLLFSASVTVV
-993 KNVSVTVFKSL
+993 KNVSVAIFKGL
-1004 VTFVRSIFAGLRSFF
+1004 VTFVRSIFTGLRSFF
-1019 SNFWIGVKLLFTKYV
+1019 SNFWIGVKILFTKYV

-1048 VTIVRSVFNGLRA
+1048 VAIVKTVFNGLRA
-1061 FFVGFWSIVRGLFV
+1061 FFIGFWSIVRALFV

-1086 SIFRVLGTIIRSIF
+1086 SIFRILGTIVRAIF
-1100 NALRK
+1100 NSLRK
-1105 FFTSFWTITR
+1105 FFVSFWAITR
-1115 SIFVRTVTSIKNVTV
+1115 SIFVKTVTGIKNVTV
-1130 SIFRL
+1130 SIFRIL
-1135 LASIVRSVFNA
+1135 SSIVRSVFNA

-1159 GIFVRT
+1159 SIFVRT
-1165 VTGIK
+1165 VTSIK
-1170 NTVISI
+1170 NAVLSL
-1176 FRVFASITRSVFN
+1176 FRTLAAITRSIFN

-1194 FNLVWTGIK
+1194 FNAVWTGIK
-1203 NRTVALVRAMWN
+1203 NRTVAIVRAMWN
-1215 SIKSIFYILRNTI
+1215 SIKSIFYVLRNTI
-1228 TSLLNKLRNTI
+1228 TSLLNKLKNTI

-1281 FIGGSKDAFK
+1281 FIGNSKEAFK

-1324 DKDLIKKI
+1324 DKSLIKEI
-1332 PKLHTGTGKGI
+1332 PKLSTGTRGSI
-1343 KKPTPAIVNDKGSGN
+1343 KKPTPAIVNDKGRGN

-1371 RSGKVEAPVGK
+1371 RTGEVEAPIGK

-1515 GGAFSKMKKSLV
+1515 GGAFKKLKKSLV
-1527 EKVKSW
+1527 DKVKSW
-1533 FEEAEGSGDGDASWL
+1533 FEEAEGGDGDASWL

-1553 LQPFGFYKGGL
+1553 LQPFGHYVGGL

-1570 HYGLDFAMPTGTP
+1570 HYGLDFGMPTGTK
-1583 IKALTDGKISQAGW
+1583 IRALTDGSITQAGP
-1597 VNGGGGNQVTLDEP
+1597 VSGGGGNQVTLKEP
-1611 GGKWFQWYMHMK
+1611 GGKWFQWYMHMSK
-1623 NGGVKVKKGQKVQ
+1623 ILTKKGAKVN
-1636 AGDLLGYSGSTG
+1636 AGDVIGLSGNTV

-1701 MGVKLSGG
+1701 MGVKLSSG

-1762 NILNGF
+1762 NILNGY

-1821 FEKGGEIMNLRGG
+1821 FEKGGEIINFRGG
-1834 EQIIPNDVSIAALKQ
+1834 EQVIPNDVSIAALKQ

-1882 EQERRIRERNQN
+1882 EQERRIRERNS
-1894 GNASQ
+1894 GSSSSEVQ
-1899 EMLEMKEMM
+1899 EMKVMM
-1908 AKMLEAMNYMASNSD
+1908 AQMLEVMQDLVMSSRNNEKWNA
-1923 VIRDAS
+1923 
-1929 VQTANKDLRIVA
+1929 QTANKNNSTNWDKVEQIASAKQGKRIQ
-1941 SELSDPISKDIG
+1941 DMNYG
-1953 KKSTLSQW
+1953 M
-1961 NKGGSFVYE
+1961 GGTFI

>member
-1 MANEFN
+1 MADFN
-7 LSGTVEFNINPVR
+7 LSGTVEFDINPVR

-28 QLKSM
+28 ELKVM
-33 NNSLKAQEKAFKQVG
+33 NRSLKQQEKAFKETG
-48 YSSTELAKRETTLKG
+48 LSASELKKREETLR
-63 AIKAQDLVLKEK
+63 ATIERQSASLDEK
-75 EARLKKVKDGI
+75 KARLASVKKGI
-86 KDFNNMTAKQAKQ
+86 VDFNNMTAKQAKQ
-99 LDTAR
+99 LDAAR
-104 AAVSREEYALS
+104 AAVSKEEYALS
-115 GLNNELKSVTAKQN
+115 GLKNELNKTTAQQT

-144 LELQNKKVV
+144 LELENKKVV
-153 NSLRSQ
+153 QALKSQ
-159 GKETEALKADYKG
+159 GREADALKADYQG
-172 LSSINAKYTQ
+172 LSNINKKYSQ
-182 LLDRENN
+182 LLEREND
-189 KLKQLRQSMG
+189 KLKVLRNTMG
-199 AQSSEAKKQER
+199 AQSREAKQQER

-226 TKTKTSLDKM
+226 TKTKASLDQM
-236 SGSMKRATNSAR
+236 SGSMKRATNSAK
-248 ELSSRVQGMG
+248 ELGRKMQGIG

-267 MAASLTLPLV
+267 MSAGMTLPLV
-277 MGLGGA
+277 AGFGAAIKTGADFEQQMARVGAIAESSKSELKAMSDQAVDLGAKTSKSAGEVAQGMEELAALGFSAKEIMKAMPSVISASEASGADMAETATIMASSLNAFGLEAKDSGHVADLLAMAANKSAADISYMGDALKYAGPPAKALNVSLEDTSAAIGIMSDAGLEGSQAGTALRASFIRLAKPTKQSQKAMDAMGISLTNSKGEFVGMPGLIKQFQDGMKGMTKEQKLANVAQIVGTESASGFLTLIDAGPDKIGKFSKSLKDSNGASKTAADRMKDNLKGSLEQLGGA
-283 MRATVQWEDALANV
+283 FESLAIIIA
-297 KKTIDPTTDNID
+297 KI
-309 ELGKS
+309 
-314 IRNMAKEM
+314 MA
-322 PQSQEEIGN
+322 PS
-331 TMAMAA
+331 
-337 QLGIKGTKNLRDF
+337 LR
-350 TEIATQM
+350 
-357 GVATD
+357 
-362 MSSEEAAT
+362 S
-370 AMARIANITGMPTS
+370 
-384 KMKNLGSTIVNLG
+384 L
-397 NNMAAQEGEITNFMM
+397 
-412 RLSGTGTT
+412 
-420 VGMAEKDI
+420 AEY
-428 GALSA
+428 
-433 AMAGVGINAEAGGS
+433 V
-447 AMSKVMSKMNTAVMD
+447 
-462 GGKDLA
+462 
-468 GFAEVAG
+468 
-475 MSGKE
+475 
-480 FADIW
+480 
-485 NKDPY
+485 
-490 DAILKFEQGV
+490 
-500 KKAVDQ
+500 
-506 GKNHKELLG
+506 
-515 DLGITELRE
+515 
-524 TDAVLRL
+524 
-531 ANGNKQLADAREHAN
+531 
-546 KGWKEG
+546 
-552 TALSDEAEQ
+552 TALVEKFNKTPDSI
-561 KYEAL
+561 
-566 GNQMKIF
+566 KIVL
-573 MNNIREVGISMGEA
+573 IV
-587 MAPAITTVMKAIIPF
+587 
-602 LEKLAQAPA
+602 LAA
-611 PMRAFVGLLAVL
+611 L

-628 PLIIGIGALT
+628 PLLIVMGAL
-638 AAWGAIAAATGLAL
+638 AASWGAIAAATGIAL
-652 GPIALVAAALVGLGI
+652 GPIALVAAGLAGLGA
-667 GFAAAYSKS
+667 GFIIAYNKS
-676 ESFRKGF
+676 ATFREGVS
-683 TNALSAVGKTI
+683 NALDAVGRTFKVVTGTV
-694 KTITTT
+694 K
-700 MYAFFKLMGSWSSQ
+700 AFFKMMGGWSSQ

-735 GFADKIREILNTMG
+735 GFADKVREVLSSMG
-749 KAIVDTFNKMKIGDA
+749 KAISKTFSQLKVGDA

-769 SGIAEFFKKDG
+769 AGIADFFKKDG

-786 LSNIATGISAVFKFI
+786 LGNIATGIAAVFKFI
-801 WPIISYILT
+801 WPIISYIIKDL
-810 DIWNSIKGFVT
+810 WNSIKGFVT
-821 GILTILKGLIQV
+821 GLLTVVKGVIQV
-833 ITGIFTGD
+833 LTGIFTGD

-875 IKIFGGLFKNFF
+875 IKVFGGLFKNFF

-945 ANYIRTALSGVFRG
+945 ATYIRTALLSIFRV
-959 TVWVI
+959 TVTVI
-964 KNLFI
+964 KAVFT
-969 GLRSFFANFW
+969 GLRTFFSAFW
-979 TGLKLLFSGSVTVV
+979 AGVKLLFSASVTVV
-993 KNVSVTVFKSL
+993 KNVSVAIFKGL
-1004 VTFVRSIFAGLRSFF
+1004 VTFVRSIFTGLRSFF
-1019 SNFWIGVKLLFTKYV
+1019 GNFWTGVKILFTKYA

-1048 VTIVRSVFNGLRA
+1048 VAITKTVFNGLRA
-1061 FFVGFWSIVRGLFV
+1061 FFVRFWSIVRALFV

-1086 SIFRVLGTIIRSIF
+1086 SIFRILGTIVRAIF

-1105 FFTSFWTITR
+1105 FFVSFWSITR
-1115 SIFVRTVTSIKNVTV
+1115 NIFVRTVTGIKNVTV
-1130 SIFRL
+1130 SIFRIL
-1135 LASIVRSVFNA
+1135 SSIVRSVFNA

-1159 GIFVRT
+1159 SIFVRT
-1165 VTGIK
+1165 VTSIK
-1170 NTVISI
+1170 NTVVSI
-1176 FRVFASITRSVFN
+1176 FRVFASITKNVFN

-1194 FNLVWTGIK
+1194 FNAVWTGIK

-1228 TSLLNKLRNTI
+1228 TSILNKLKNTI

-1247 NRVTNIVTATKNN
+1247 NRVVNIVTATKNN

-1281 FIGGSKDAFK
+1281 FIGNSKEAFK

-1324 DKDLIKKI
+1324 DKSLIKEI
-1332 PKLHTGTGKGI
+1332 PKLSTGTRRSI
-1343 KKPTPAIVNDKGSGN
+1343 KKPTPAIVNDKGRGN

-1371 RSGKVEAPVGK
+1371 RTGEVEAPIGK

-1408 PQYKKGKDEEDGLAT
+1408 PQYKKGKDEEDGLAA
-1423 IIKSGV
+1423 IVKSGV

-1477 DKVGDVWDYVKNP
+1477 DKIGDVWDYVKNP

-1515 GGAFSKMKKSLV
+1515 GGAFKKLKKSLV
-1527 EKVKSW
+1527 DKVKSW
-1533 FEEAEGSGDGDASWL
+1533 FEEAEGGDGDASWL

-1553 LQPFGFYKGGL
+1553 LQPFGHYVGGL

-1570 HYGLDFAMPTGTP
+1570 HYGLDFGMPTGTK
-1583 IKALTDGKISQAGW
+1583 IRALTDGSITQAGP
-1597 VNGGGGNQVTLDEP
+1597 VSGGGGNQVTLKEP
-1611 GGKWFQWYMHMK
+1611 GGKWFQWYMHMSK
-1623 NGGVKVKKGQKVQ
+1623 ILTKKGAKVN
-1636 AGDLLGYSGSTG
+1636 AGDVIGLSGNTG

-1701 MGVKLSGG
+1701 MGVKLSSG

-1720 ESSGNPRVKQ
+1720 ESSGNPRVTQ
-1730 GIQDV
+1730 GIKDI

-1762 NILNGF
+1762 NILNGY

-1787 KSRMARGATG
+1787 KARMARGATG

-1821 FEKGGEIMNLRGG
+1821 FEKGGEIINFRGG
-1834 EQIIPNDVSIAALKQ
+1834 EQVIPNDVSIAALKQ

-1882 EQERRIRERNQN
+1882 EQERRIRERNS
-1894 GNASQ
+1894 GSSSSEVQ
-1899 EMLEMKEMM
+1899 EMKVMM
-1908 AKMLEAMNYMASNSD
+1908 AQMLEVMQDLVMSSRNNEKWNA
-1923 VIRDAS
+1923 
-1929 VQTANKDLRIVA
+1929 QTANKNNSTNWDKVEQIASAKQGKRIQ
-1941 SELSDPISKDIG
+1941 DMNYG
-1953 KKSTLSQW
+1953 M
-1961 NKGGSFVYE
+1961 GGTFI

>member
-1 MANEFN
+1 MADFN
-7 LSGTVEFNINPVR
+7 LSGTVEFDINPVR

-28 QLKSM
+28 ELKVM
-33 NNSLKAQEKAFKQVG
+33 NRSLKQQEKAFKETG
-48 YSSTELAKRETTLKG
+48 LSASELKKREETLR
-63 AIKAQDLVLKEK
+63 ATIERQSASLDEK
-75 EARLKKVKDGI
+75 KARLASVKKGI
-86 KDFNNMTAKQAKQ
+86 VDFNNMTAKQAKQ
-99 LDTAR
+99 LDAAR
-104 AAVSREEYALS
+104 AAVSKEEYALS
-115 GLNNELKSVTAKQN
+115 GLKNELNKTTAQQT

-144 LELQNKKVV
+144 LELENKKVV
-153 NSLRSQ
+153 QALKSQ
-159 GKETEALKADYKG
+159 GREADALKADYQG
-172 LSSINAKYTQ
+172 LSNINKKYSQ
-182 LLDRENN
+182 LLEREND
-189 KLKQLRQSMG
+189 KLKVLRNTMG
-199 AQSSEAKKQER
+199 AQSREAKQQER

-226 TKTKTSLDKM
+226 TKTKASLDQM
-236 SGSMKRATNSAR
+236 SGSMKRATNSAK
-248 ELSSRVQGMG
+248 ELGRKMQGIG

-267 MAASLTLPLV
+267 MSAGMTLPLV
-277 MGLGGA
+277 AGFGAAIKTGADFEQQMARVGAIAESSKGELKAMSDQAVDLGAKTSKSAGEVAQGMEELAALGFSAKEIMKAMPSVISASEASGADMAETATIMASSLNAFGLEAKDSGHVADLLAMAANKSAADISYMGDALKYAGPPAKALNVSLEDTSAAIGIMSDAGLEGSQAGTALRASFIRLAKPTKQSQKAMDAMGISLTNSKGEFVGMPGLIKQFQDGMKGMTKEQKLANVAQIVGTESASGFLTLIDAGPDKIGKFSKSLKDSNGASKTAADRMKDNLKGSLEQLGGA
-283 MRATVQWEDALANV
+283 FESLAIIIA
-297 KKTIDPTTDNID
+297 KI
-309 ELGKS
+309 
-314 IRNMAKEM
+314 MA
-322 PQSQEEIGN
+322 PS
-331 TMAMAA
+331 
-337 QLGIKGTKNLRDF
+337 LR
-350 TEIATQM
+350 
-357 GVATD
+357 
-362 MSSEEAAT
+362 S
-370 AMARIANITGMPTS
+370 
-384 KMKNLGSTIVNLG
+384 L
-397 NNMAAQEGEITNFMM
+397 
-412 RLSGTGTT
+412 
-420 VGMAEKDI
+420 AEY
-428 GALSA
+428 
-433 AMAGVGINAEAGGS
+433 V
-447 AMSKVMSKMNTAVMD
+447 
-462 GGKDLA
+462 
-468 GFAEVAG
+468 
-475 MSGKE
+475 
-480 FADIW
+480 
-485 NKDPY
+485 
-490 DAILKFEQGV
+490 
-500 KKAVDQ
+500 
-506 GKNHKELLG
+506 
-515 DLGITELRE
+515 
-524 TDAVLRL
+524 
-531 ANGNKQLADAREHAN
+531 
-546 KGWKEG
+546 
-552 TALSDEAEQ
+552 TALVEKFNKTPDSI
-561 KYEAL
+561 
-566 GNQMKIF
+566 KIVL
-573 MNNIREVGISMGEA
+573 IV
-587 MAPAITTVMKAIIPF
+587 
-602 LEKLAQAPA
+602 LAA
-611 PMRAFVGLLAVL
+611 L

-628 PLIIGIGALT
+628 PLLIVMGAL
-638 AAWGAIAAATGLAL
+638 AASWGAIAAATGIAL
-652 GPIALVAAALVGLGI
+652 GPIALVAAGLAGLGA
-667 GFAAAYSKS
+667 GFIIAYNKS
-676 ESFRKGF
+676 ATFREGVS
-683 TNALSAVGKTI
+683 NALDAVGRTFKVVTGTV
-694 KTITTT
+694 K
-700 MYAFFKLMGSWSSQ
+700 AFFKMMGGWSSQ

-723 LGFSTKQIQAIS
+723 LGFSTKQIRAIS
-735 GFADKIREILNTMG
+735 GFADKVREVLSSMG
-749 KAIVDTFNKMKIGDA
+749 KAISKTFSQLKVGDA

-769 SGIAEFFKKDG
+769 AGIADFFKKDG

-786 LSNIATGISAVFKFI
+786 LGNIATGIAAVFKFI
-801 WPIISYILT
+801 WPIISYIIKDL
-810 DIWNSIKGFVT
+810 WNSIKGFVT
-821 GILTILKGLIQV
+821 GLLTVVKGVIQV
-833 ITGIFTGD
+833 LTGIFTGD

-875 IKIFGGLFKNFF
+875 IKVFGGLFKNFF

-945 ANYIRTALSGVFRG
+945 ATYIRTALLSIFRV
-959 TVWVI
+959 TVTVI
-964 KNLFI
+964 KAVFT
-969 GLRSFFANFW
+969 GLRTFFSAFW
-979 TGLKLLFSGSVTVV
+979 AGVKLLFSASVTVV
-993 KNVSVTVFKSL
+993 KNVSVAIFKGL
-1004 VTFVRSIFAGLRSFF
+1004 VTFVRSIFTGLRSFF
-1019 SNFWIGVKLLFTKYV
+1019 GNFWTGVKILFTKYA

-1048 VTIVRSVFNGLRA
+1048 VAITKTVFNGLRA
-1061 FFVGFWSIVRGLFV
+1061 FFVRFWSIVRALFV

-1086 SIFRVLGTIIRSIF
+1086 SIFRILGTIVRAIF

-1105 FFTSFWTITR
+1105 FFVSFWSITR
-1115 SIFVRTVTSIKNVTV
+1115 NIFVRTVTGIKNVTV
-1130 SIFRL
+1130 SIFRIL
-1135 LASIVRSVFNA
+1135 SSIVRSVFNA

-1159 GIFVRT
+1159 SIFVRT
-1165 VTGIK
+1165 VTSIK
-1170 NTVISI
+1170 NTVVSI
-1176 FRVFASITRSVFN
+1176 FRVFASITRNVFN

-1194 FNLVWTGIK
+1194 FNAVWTGIK

-1228 TSLLNKLRNTI
+1228 TSILNKLKNTI

-1247 NRVTNIVTATKNN
+1247 NRVVNIVTATKNN

-1281 FIGGSKDAFK
+1281 FIGNSKEAFK

-1324 DKDLIKKI
+1324 DKSLIKEI
-1332 PKLHTGTGKGI
+1332 PKLSTGTRRSI
-1343 KKPTPAIVNDKGSGN
+1343 KKPTPAIVNDKGRGN

-1371 RSGKVEAPVGK
+1371 RTGEVEAPIGK

-1408 PQYKKGKDEEDGLAT
+1408 PQYKKGKDEEDGLAA
-1423 IIKSGV
+1423 IVKSGV

-1477 DKVGDVWDYVKNP
+1477 DKIGDVWDYVKNP

-1515 GGAFSKMKKSLV
+1515 GGAFKKLKKSLV
-1527 EKVKSW
+1527 DKVKSW
-1533 FEEAEGSGDGDASWL
+1533 FEEAEGGDGDASWL

-1553 LQPFGFYKGGL
+1553 LQPFGHYVGGL

-1570 HYGLDFAMPTGTP
+1570 HYGLDFGMPTGTK
-1583 IKALTDGKISQAGW
+1583 IRALTDGSITQAGP
-1597 VNGGGGNQVTLDEP
+1597 VSGGGGNQVTLKEP
-1611 GGKWFQWYMHMK
+1611 GGKWFQWYMHMSK
-1623 NGGVKVKKGQKVQ
+1623 ILTKKGAKVN
-1636 AGDLLGYSGSTG
+1636 AGDVIGLSGNTG

-1701 MGVKLSGG
+1701 MGVKLSSG

-1720 ESSGNPRVKQ
+1720 ESSGNPRVTQ
-1730 GIQDV
+1730 GIKDI

-1762 NILNGF
+1762 NILNGY

-1787 KSRMARGATG
+1787 KARMARGATG

-1821 FEKGGEIMNLRGG
+1821 FEKGGEIINFRGG
-1834 EQIIPNDVSIAALKQ
+1834 EQVIPNDVSIAALKQ

-1882 EQERRIRERNQN
+1882 EQERRIRERNS
-1894 GNASQ
+1894 GSSSSEVQ
-1899 EMLEMKEMM
+1899 EMKVMM
-1908 AKMLEAMNYMASNSD
+1908 AQMLEVMQDLVMSSRNNEKWNA
-1923 VIRDAS
+1923 
-1929 VQTANKDLRIVA
+1929 QTANKNNSTNWDKVEQIASAKQGKRIQ
-1941 SELSDPISKDIG
+1941 DMNYG
-1953 KKSTLSQW
+1953 M
-1961 NKGGSFVYE
+1961 GGTFI